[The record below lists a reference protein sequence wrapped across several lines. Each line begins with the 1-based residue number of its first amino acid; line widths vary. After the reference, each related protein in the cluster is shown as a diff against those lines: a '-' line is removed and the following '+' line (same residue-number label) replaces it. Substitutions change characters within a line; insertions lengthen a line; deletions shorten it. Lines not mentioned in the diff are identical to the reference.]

1 MSEEREEAE
10 RENKRIDMR
19 QHADKLIQGFE
30 KLNESDAK
38 RAIWELLQNAVDV
51 SEKCEVIITITDNS
65 LIFQHNGTPFTST
78 TLNSL
83 IKQVSSKTSQSNDSE
98 VGQYGTGFITTHS
111 FGKKILLSGSLKVK
125 DSYVHFENF
134 EIDRIAKDN
143 DELINKLLEQEK
155 NSLDLIDKK
164 DNVKQNPSEFTKFE
178 YLAISNLEKENI
190 EKVINEL
197 NLALPYVMSLNDKLI
212 KVTVIDK
219 NKKETIFQKNRE
231 YFENTIKITPILIN
245 SIEQR
250 IHSISDTEDKLTV
263 ILPLDLKIPNKAIS
277 FDPKLAKLFLYY
289 PLIGTENFG
298 FNFIVHSKLFAP
310 TEPRDGIHLKSNND
324 QTQEKEANNKDI
336 LDLAFDIIS
345 NFIKEQCNEIDNIHL
360 LSKINFNTD
369 IPNNPILSA
378 YFKELKEKWVNNFK
392 SSPLVE
398 TNGERICPKDTF
410 FFSEELLKDDAYF
423 DSIYTIANLFWK
435 NKIPQKHIVKEWTKY
450 ITEWEDT
457 ALKIIDITSIAEE
470 IEKSKTL
477 RFYEETKEDLKNFYR
492 YLIEYNHVEVFNKHT
507 VLPNIN
513 GDFWLQSQLKSCLDI
528 DDVLIEI
535 ADVIIPDVSKKF
547 LAKDFYLGLHLD
559 LYERK
564 DFVKDINAKIA
575 ENYKSE
581 NNFPLASETLS
592 AMIKYCSIFPD
603 TSKGI
608 RADLLSIINDFFG
621 LKQPIINI
629 RNLSDD
635 GSNWWLTALK
645 CLLRNFIYELNKK
658 DNEWIKSN
666 FNFLTKLSESGAYTY
681 SDFKDIIST
690 SKIFPNQQFDL
701 CIGTDLK
708 IDKNISEKLKDLYD
722 NIFKNNSD
730 TSKYPIRYFL
740 IHNDFKDF
748 LPHKEEKTSESLG
761 QEIESLLKIQDNTN
775 INQSPYI
782 KHILEIIKLI
792 SDNPEWKKYFPI
804 IESKKASIMLDRI
817 SDNET
822 KEDLFSIIGLEKEKI
837 SLLGNLSKK
846 ENFEKIIE
854 LGTQLLEEE
863 EFKKT
868 DFQFKHTIGTHIE
881 KLVREE
887 IKYDLKTFEVK
898 VQEQQGGQDITIIYK
913 GEIIYYIEV
922 KSRWD
927 SRNSI
932 TMSPLQM
939 QRAVENQTK
948 YSLCCVDMTDYKV
961 DKEDRYKVSDI
972 NDIFDR
978 IYILSNIGSKIE
990 PILEGILS
998 VKDIENEISISGDY
1012 KGVIPQTI
1020 VKEGSNIKSF
1030 IDMLITKISHQAQ

>member
-1 MSEEREEAE
+1 MSEAKEKAKKEAA
-10 RENKRIDMR
+10 RIDMK
-19 QHADKLIQGFE
+19 QHANKLIQGFE
-30 KLNESDAK
+30 KLDQSDAK

-51 SEKCEVIITITDNS
+51 SENCEIIISITDKS
-65 LIFQHNGTPFTST
+65 LIFQHNGKPFTTT

-83 IKQVSSKTSQSNDSE
+83 IKQVSSKTSQNNNDE

-111 FGKKILLSGSLKVK
+111 FGKKILLSGSLEKEER
-125 DSYVHFENF
+125 YVYFDNF
-134 EIDRIAKDN
+134 EIDRTAKN
-143 DELINKLLEQEK
+143 SDELIDKLIKQQEK
-155 NSLDLIDKK
+155 AFDLIDINDTKEK
-164 DNVKQNPSEFTKFE
+164 PSKFTTFE
-178 YLAISNLEKENI
+178 YLVTTNLEKENI
-190 EKVINEL
+190 GKVINEL
-197 NLALPYVMSLNDKLI
+197 NLALPYVISLNNKLI
-212 KVTVIDK
+212 KVTIIDE
-219 NKKETIFQKNRE
+219 NKKETIFQKNKE
-231 YFENTIKITPILIN
+231 YFENRIKITPILIN
-245 SIEQR
+245 SIERR
-250 IHSISDTEDKLTV
+250 IYSISDTENKITV
-263 ILPLDLKIPNKAIS
+263 ILPLEDSNKAIS

-298 FNFIVHSKLFAP
+298 FNFIVHSNQFAP
-310 TEPRDGIHLKSNND
+310 TEPRDGIHLKSKND
-324 QTQEKEANNKDI
+324 QIQEKEKSNRE
-336 LDLAFDIIS
+336 LLEVAFTLIS
-345 NFIKEQCNEIDNIHL
+345 NFIKEKANIIDNIHL
-360 LSKINFNTD
+360 LSKISFNTN
-369 IPNNPILSA
+369 IPNNSILSV
-378 YFKELKEKWVNNFK
+378 YFKELKEKWANNFK
-392 SSPLVE
+392 SHPIVG
-398 TNGERICPKDTF
+398 TNEERICPKDAF
-410 FFSEELLKDDAYF
+410 FFSEELLKDDSYF

-457 ALKIIDITSIAEE
+457 TLNFIDITSIAEE

-477 RFYEETKEDLKNFYR
+477 IFYTETKEDLKNFYR
-492 YLIEYNHVEVFNKHT
+492 YLIEYNHVEVFNKHKI
-507 VLPNIN
+507 LPNIK

-528 DDVLIEI
+528 DEVLIEI
-535 ADVIIPDVSKKF
+535 ADIIIPDVSERF
-547 LAKDFYLGLHLD
+547 LAEGFYLGLHLD

-581 NNFPLASETLS
+581 NNFLLASETLS

-666 FNFLTKLSESGAYTY
+666 FDFLTKLSESGAYTY

-690 SKIFPNQQFDL
+690 FKIFPNQQFDL
-701 CIGTDLK
+701 CTGTNLK
-708 IDKNISEKLKDLYD
+708 IDNNISEKLKDLYD
-722 NIFKNNSD
+722 EIFKNNSD
-730 TSKYPIRYFL
+730 TSKYPIRNFL

-782 KHILEIIKLI
+782 KQILEIIKLI

-817 SDNET
+817 SDSET
-822 KEDLFSIIGLEKEKI
+822 KEDLFSIIGLKPDKI
-837 SLLGNLSKK
+837 SLLGKLSKK
-846 ENFEKIIE
+846 DNFEKIIE

-863 EFKKT
+863 YKKT
-868 DFQFKHTIGTHIE
+868 DFQFKKTIGTHIE
-881 KLVREE
+881 KLVREK
-887 IKYDLKTFEVK
+887 IKDDLKTFEVK
-898 VQEQQGGQDITIIYK
+898 VLDQQGGQDITIKYNN
-913 GEIIYYIEV
+913 EIIYYIEV

-927 SRNSI
+927 SNNSV
-932 TMSPLQM
+932 TMSSTQM
-939 QRAVENQTK
+939 KQAIENQTK

-961 DKEDRYKVSDI
+961 RKPERYNVSDI
-972 NDIFDR
+972 NEIRDR
-978 IYILSNIGSKIE
+978 IYILSDIGSKIK
-990 PILEGILS
+990 PILEDLEGILS
-998 VKDIENEISISGDY
+998 VKDKENEISISGDY
-1012 KGVIPQTI
+1012 RGVIPQAI
-1020 VKEGSNIKSF
+1020 IKEGGSLDSF
-1030 IDMLITKISHQAQ
+1030 IEMLIKKLAN

>member
-1 MSEEREEAE
+1 MSEAKEKAKKEAA
-10 RENKRIDMR
+10 RIDMK
-19 QHADKLIQGFE
+19 QHANKLIQGFE
-30 KLNESDAK
+30 KLDESDAK

-51 SEKCEVIITITDNS
+51 SENCEIIISITDKS
-65 LIFQHNGTPFTST
+65 LIFKHNGRPFTST

-111 FGKKILLSGSLKVK
+111 FGKKILLSGSLKK
-125 DSYVHFENF
+125 EEGYIYFDNF
-134 EIDRIAKDN
+134 EIDRTAKDS
-143 DELINKLLEQEK
+143 DELIEKLIIQQEK
-155 NSLDLIDKK
+155 AFDLIDINDTKEE
-164 DNVKQNPSEFTKFE
+164 PSKFTTFE
-178 YLAISNLEKENI
+178 YLVATDLEKENV
-190 EKVINEL
+190 EKVIDEL

-212 KVTVIDK
+212 KVTIIDK
-219 NKKETIFQKNRE
+219 NKKETIFQKNE
-231 YFENTIKITPILIN
+231 VSFKDTTKITPILIN
-245 SIEQR
+245 NSIEKK
-250 IHSISDTEDKLTV
+250 IHSISDTENKITV
-263 ILPLDLKIPNKAIS
+263 ILPLENLNKAIS
-277 FDPKLAKLFLYY
+277 FDLKLAKLFLYY

-298 FNFIVHSKLFAP
+298 LNFVVHSKQFAP
-310 TEPRDGIHLKSNND
+310 REPRDGIHLKSNND
-324 QTQEKEANNKDI
+324 QTQEKEKSNRE
-336 LDLAFDIIS
+336 LLEVAFTLIS
-345 NFIKEQCNEIDNIHL
+345 NFIKENANIIDNIHL
-360 LSKINFNTD
+360 LSKISFNTN
-369 IPNNPILSA
+369 IPNNSLSV
-378 YFKELKEKWVNNFK
+378 YFKELKEKWANNFK
-392 SSPLVE
+392 YYPIVE
-398 TNGERICPKDTF
+398 TNEEKICPKDAF
-410 FFSEELLKDDAYF
+410 FFSEELLKNDAYF
-423 DSIYTIANLFWK
+423 NSIYTIVNLFWK

-457 ALKIIDITSIAEE
+457 TLNFIDITSIAGE

-477 RFYEETKEDLKNFYR
+477 SFYEEMKEDLKNFYR
-492 YLIEYNHVEVFNKHT
+492 YLIEYNHVEVFNKHKI
-507 VLPNIN
+507 LPNIK
-513 GDFWLQSQLKSCLDI
+513 GDFWLLSQLKSCLDI
-528 DDVLIEI
+528 DEVLIEI
-535 ADVIIPDVSKKF
+535 ADIIIPDVSKKF

-645 CLLRNFIYELNKK
+645 CLLRNFIYELNNK

-666 FNFLTKLSESGAYTY
+666 FNFLTKLSESSAYTY

-701 CIGTDLK
+701 CTGTNLK
-708 IDKNISEKLKDLYD
+708 IDNNISEKLKDLYD

-730 TSKYPIRYFL
+730 TSKYPIRKFL
-740 IHNDFKDF
+740 THNDFKDF
-748 LPHKEEKTSESLG
+748 LPHKEERTSENLG

-782 KHILEIIKLI
+782 KQILEIIKLI

-817 SDNET
+817 SDSET
-822 KEDLFSIIGLEKEKI
+822 KEDLFSIIGLKPDKI
-837 SLLGNLSKK
+837 SLLGKLSKK
-846 ENFEKIIE
+846 DNFEKIIE

-863 EFKKT
+863 EYKKT
-868 DFQFKHTIGTHIE
+868 DFLFKHTIGTHIE
-881 KLVREE
+881 KLVREK
-887 IKYDLKTFEVK
+887 IKDDLKTFEVK
-898 VQEQQGGQDITIIYK
+898 VQDQQGGQDITIKYNN
-913 GEIIYYIEV
+913 EIIYYIEV

-927 SRNSI
+927 SNNSV
-932 TMSPLQM
+932 TMSSTQM

-961 DKEDRYKVSDI
+961 GKEERYKVSNI
-972 NDIFDR
+972 NEIFDR

-998 VKDIENEISISGDY
+998 VKDIENEIFISGDY
-1012 KGVIPQTI
+1012 RGVIPQTI
-1020 VKEGSNIKSF
+1020 IKEGENLDSF
-1030 IDMLITKISHQAQ
+1030 IEMLIKKLAN

>member
-10 RENKRIDMR
+10 KENKRIDMK

-51 SEKCEVIITITDNS
+51 SEKCEVIITITDKS
-65 LIFQHNGTPFTST
+65 LIFQHNGKPFTST

-111 FGKKILLSGSLKVK
+111 FGKRILLSGSLKIK

-164 DNVKQNPSEFTKFE
+164 DNNVKQTPSEFTTFK
-178 YLAISNLEKENI
+178 YLATTNLEKENI
-190 EKVINEL
+190 EKVIDEL

-245 SIEQR
+245 GIEQK

-263 ILPLDLKIPNKAIS
+263 ILPLENPNKAIS

-310 TEPRDGIHLKSNND
+310 TEPRDGVHLKSNND

-360 LSKINFNTD
+360 LSKINFNTN
-369 IPNNPILSA
+369 IPNNSILSV

-392 SSPLVE
+392 SYPIVE
-398 TNGERICPKDTF
+398 TNEEKICPKDAF

-423 DSIYTIANLFWK
+423 NSIYTIVNLFWK

-457 ALKIIDITSIAEE
+457 TLNFIDITSIAEE

-477 RFYEETKEDLKNFYR
+477 NSYEETKEDLKNFYN
-492 YLIEYNHVEVFNKHT
+492 YLIKYNHVEVFNKHKI
-507 VLPNIN
+507 LPNIK

-528 DDVLIEI
+528 DDVLIDI
-535 ADVIIPDVSKKF
+535 ANVIIPDISKKF
-547 LAKDFYLGLHLD
+547 LAKDFKFELNLD
-559 LYERK
+559 SYERK

-592 AMIKYCSIFPD
+592 AMIKYCSIFSES
-603 TSKGI
+603 SKDSTRVKVLNLI
-608 RADLLSIINDFFG
+608 NKHFSIN
-621 LKQPIINI
+621 QPPINI
-629 RNLSDD
+629 KNLSED
-635 GSNWWLTALK
+635 SSWWLTALK
-645 CLLRNFIYELNKK
+645 CLLRIFIYELNKK
-658 DNEWIKSN
+658 DCEWIRNNIDFLSDLLLITHN
-666 FNFLTKLSESGAYTY
+666 YYEFN
-681 SDFKDIIST
+681 DIIST

-708 IDKNISEKLKDLYD
+708 IDNNISEKLKDLYD
-722 NIFKNNSD
+722 EIFKNNSD
-730 TSKYPIRYFL
+730 TSKYPIRNFL

-748 LPHKEEKTSESLG
+748 LPHKEEKTSEILG

-775 INQSPYI
+775 INQSSYI
-782 KHILEIIKLI
+782 KQILEIIKLI

-854 LGTQLLEEE
+854 LGTQLLKEEE
-863 EFKKT
+863 LKKT

-998 VKDIENEISISGDY
+998 VKDKENEISISGDY
-1012 KGVIPQTI
+1012 RGVIPQAI
-1020 VKEGSNIKSF
+1020 IKEGGSLDSF
-1030 IDMLITKISHQAQ
+1030 IEMLIKKLAN

>member
-1 MSEEREEAE
+1 MSEAKEKAKKEAA
-10 RENKRIDMR
+10 RIDMK
-19 QHADKLIQGFE
+19 QHANKLIQGFE

-51 SEKCEVIITITDNS
+51 SESCEIVISITDES
-65 LIFQHNGTPFTST
+65 LIFQHNGKPFTTT

-83 IKQVSSKTSQSNDSE
+83 IKQVSSKTSQNNDE

-111 FGKKILLSGSLKVK
+111 FGKKILLSGSLKKEK
-125 DSYVHFENF
+125 DYIYFDNF
-134 EIDRIAKDN
+134 EIDRTAKDS
-143 DELINKLLEQEK
+143 DELIEKLIIQQEK
-155 NSLDLIDKK
+155 AFDLIDINDAKEE
-164 DNVKQNPSEFTKFE
+164 PSKFTTFK
-178 YLAISNLEKENI
+178 YLATTNLEKENI
-190 EKVINEL
+190 EKVIDEL

-250 IHSISDTEDKLTV
+250 IYSISDTENKLTA
-263 ILPLDLKIPNKAIS
+263 ILPLENPNKAIS

-310 TEPRDGIHLKSNND
+310 TEPRDGVHLKSNNE
-324 QTQEKEANNKDI
+324 QTQEKEKSNRE
-336 LDLAFDIIS
+336 LLEVAFTLIS
-345 NFIKEQCNEIDNIHL
+345 KFIKENANTIDNIHL

-369 IPNNPILSA
+369 IPNTPTLST
-378 YFKELKEKWVNNFK
+378 YFKGLKEEWVNNFK
-392 SSPLVE
+392 SYPLVE
-398 TNGERICPKDTF
+398 TNGEKICPQYAF

-423 DSIYTIANLFWK
+423 NSIYTIANLFYE
-435 NKIPQKHIVKEWTKY
+435 NNIPQKHIVKEWTKY

-457 ALKIIDITSIAEE
+457 ALKIIDITSIAKE
-470 IEKSKTL
+470 IEKSETL
-477 RFYEETKEDLKNFYR
+477 SFYEETKEDLKNFYT
-492 YLIEYNHVEVFNKHT
+492 YLIKYNHTEIFNQYKI
-507 VLPNIN
+507 LPNIKN
-513 GDFWLQSQLKSCLDI
+513 DFCQQSQLKSCLDI
-528 DDVLIEI
+528 DDVLIDI
-535 ADVIIPDVSKKF
+535 ANVIIPDISKKF
-547 LAKDFYLGLHLD
+547 LAKDFKFELNLD
-559 LYERK
+559 SYERK

-592 AMIKYCSIFPD
+592 AMIKYCSIFSES
-603 TSKGI
+603 SKDSTRVKVLNLI
-608 RADLLSIINDFFG
+608 NKHFSIN
-621 LKQPIINI
+621 QPPINI
-629 RNLSDD
+629 KNFSED
-635 GSNWWLTALK
+635 SSWWLTVLK

-658 DNEWIKSN
+658 DCEWIRNNVDFLSDLLLITHN
-666 FNFLTKLSESGAYTY
+666 YYEFN
-681 SDFKDIIST
+681 DIIST

-701 CIGTDLK
+701 SIGTDLK
-708 IDKNISEKLKDLYD
+708 IGNNISEKLKDLYD

-730 TSKYPIRYFL
+730 TSKYPIRKFL
-740 IHNDFKDF
+740 IHNNFKDF
-748 LPHKEEKTSESLG
+748 LPHKEEKTSEILG

-863 EFKKT
+863 ELKKT

-961 DKEDRYKVSDI
+961 GKEDRYEVSNI
-972 NDIFDR
+972 NEILNR

-990 PILEGILS
+990 PILKGILS
-998 VKDIENEISISGDY
+998 VKDKENEISISGDY

>member
-1 MSEEREEAE
+1 MSEAKEKAKKEAT
-10 RENKRIDMR
+10 RIDMK
-19 QHADKLIQGFE
+19 QHANKLIQGFE
-30 KLNESDAK
+30 KLDESDAK

-51 SEKCEVIITITDNS
+51 SENCEIIISITDKS
-65 LIFQHNGTPFTST
+65 LIFQHNGKPFTTT

-83 IKQVSSKTSQSNDSE
+83 IKQVSSKTSQNNNDE

-111 FGKKILLSGSLKVK
+111 FGKKILLSGSLEKEER
-125 DSYVHFENF
+125 YVYFDNF
-134 EIDRIAKDN
+134 EIDRTAKN
-143 DELINKLLEQEK
+143 SDELIDKLIKQQEK
-155 NSLDLIDKK
+155 AFDLIDINDTKEK
-164 DNVKQNPSEFTKFE
+164 PSKFTTFE
-178 YLAISNLEKENI
+178 YLVTTNLEKENI
-190 EKVINEL
+190 GKVINEL
-197 NLALPYVMSLNDKLI
+197 NLALPYVISLNNKLI
-212 KVTVIDK
+212 KVTIIDE
-219 NKKETIFQKNRE
+219 NKKETIFQKNKE
-231 YFENTIKITPILIN
+231 YFENRIRITPILIN
-245 SIEQR
+245 SIER
-250 IHSISDTEDKLTV
+250 KIYSISDTENKITV
-263 ILPLDLKIPNKAIS
+263 ILPLENLNKAIS
-277 FDPKLAKLFLYY
+277 FDSKLAKLFLYY

-298 FNFIVHSKLFAP
+298 LNFVVHSKQFAP

-324 QTQEKEANNKDI
+324 QTQEKEKSNRE
-336 LDLAFDIIS
+336 LLEVAFTLIS
-345 NFIKEQCNEIDNIHL
+345 NFIKENANIIDNIHL
-360 LSKINFNTD
+360 LSKISFNTN
-369 IPNNPILSA
+369 IPNNSILSV
-378 YFKELKEKWVNNFK
+378 YFKELKEKWANNFK
-392 SSPLVE
+392 SYPIVE
-398 TNGERICPKDTF
+398 TNEEKICPKDAF

-423 DSIYTIANLFWK
+423 NSIYTIVNLFWK

-457 ALKIIDITSIAEE
+457 TLNFIDITSIAEE

-477 RFYEETKEDLKNFYR
+477 NSYEETKEDLKNFYK
-492 YLIEYNHVEVFNKHT
+492 YLIKYNYVEVFNKHKI
-507 VLPNIN
+507 LPNIK
-513 GDFWLQSQLKSCLDI
+513 GVFWLQSQLKSCLDI
-528 DDVLIEI
+528 DEVLIEI
-535 ADVIIPDVSKKF
+535 ADIIIPDVSKKF
-547 LAKDFYLGLHLD
+547 LAKDFYLGLTLD

-564 DFVKDINAKIA
+564 DFVKDVNAKIT

-635 GSNWWLTALK
+635 GSNWWSTALK

-681 SDFKDIIST
+681 SDFKKDIIST

-701 CIGTDLK
+701 SIGTDLK
-708 IDKNISEKLKDLYD
+708 IGNNISEELKDLYD

-730 TSKYPIRYFL
+730 TSKYPIRKFL
-740 IHNDFKDF
+740 IHNNFKDF

-782 KHILEIIKLI
+782 KQILEIIKLI

-837 SLLGNLSKK
+837 SLLGKLSKK
-846 ENFEKIIE
+846 DNFEKIIK
-854 LGTQLLEEE
+854 LGTELLEEE
-863 EFKKT
+863 EYKKT
-868 DFQFKHTIGTHIE
+868 DFQFKKTIGTHIE

-887 IKYDLKTFEVK
+887 IKVDLKTFEVK
-898 VQEQQGGQDITIIYK
+898 VQEEQGGQDITIKYK

-932 TMSPLQM
+932 TMSSLQM
-939 QRAVENQTK
+939 ERAVENQTK
-948 YSLCCVDMTDYKV
+948 YSLCCVDMTNYKV
-961 DKEDRYKVSDI
+961 GTEERYKVSNI
-972 NDIFDR
+972 NEIFDR
-978 IYILSNIGSKIE
+978 ISILSNIGSKIE
-990 PILEGILS
+990 PILKGILS
-998 VKDIENEISISGDY
+998 VKDKENEISISGDY
-1012 KGVIPQTI
+1012 RGVIPQAI
-1020 VKEGSNIKSF
+1020 IKEGKNLDSF
-1030 IDMLITKISHQAQ
+1030 IEMLIKKLAN

>member
-51 SEKCEVIITITDNS
+51 SEKCKVIITITDNS

-111 FGKKILLSGSLKVK
+111 FGKRILLSGSLKIK
-125 DSYVHFENF
+125 DGYVHFENF

-164 DNVKQNPSEFTKFE
+164 DNNVKQNPSEFTTFE
-178 YLAISNLEKENI
+178 YLVATDLEKENV
-190 EKVINEL
+190 EKVIDEL

-250 IHSISDTEDKLTV
+250 IYSISDTEDKLTV
-263 ILPLDLKIPNKAIS
+263 ILPLENPNKAIS

-360 LSKINFNTD
+360 LSKINFNTN
-369 IPNNPILSA
+369 IPNNSILSV

-398 TNGERICPKDTF
+398 TNGERICPQDAF

-423 DSIYTIANLFWK
+423 NSIYTIANLFWK

-457 ALKIIDITSIAEE
+457 ALKIIDITSIAEK
-470 IEKSKTL
+470 IEKSETL
-477 RFYEETKEDLKNFYR
+477 NSYEETKEDLKKIYN
-492 YLIEYNHVEVFNKHT
+492 YLIKYNHVEVFNKHKI
-507 VLPNIN
+507 LPNIKN
-513 GDFWLQSQLKSCLDI
+513 DFCLQSQLKSCLDI
-528 DDVLIEI
+528 DDVLIDI
-535 ADVIIPDVSKKF
+535 ANVIIPDISKKF
-547 LAKDFYLGLHLD
+547 LAKDFKFELNLD
-559 LYERK
+559 SYERK

-581 NNFPLASETLS
+581 NNFPLTPETLR
-592 AMIKYCSIFPD
+592 AMIKYCSIFSES
-603 TSKGI
+603 SKDSTRVKVLNLI
-608 RADLLSIINDFFG
+608 NKHFSIN
-621 LKQPIINI
+621 QPPINI
-629 RNLSDD
+629 KNLSED
-635 GSNWWLTALK
+635 SSWWLTALK
-645 CLLRNFIYELNKK
+645 CLLRIFIYELNKK
-658 DNEWIKSN
+658 DCEWIRNNIDFLSDLLLITHN
-666 FNFLTKLSESGAYTY
+666 YYEFN
-681 SDFKDIIST
+681 DIIST

-708 IDKNISEKLKDLYD
+708 IGNNISEKLKDLYD

-730 TSKYPIRYFL
+730 TSKYPIRKFL
-740 IHNDFKDF
+740 IHNNFKDF

-854 LGTQLLEEE
+854 LGTQLLKEE

>member
-1 MSEEREEAE
+1 MSEAKEKAKKEAA
-10 RENKRIDMR
+10 RIDMK
-19 QHADKLIQGFE
+19 QHANKLIQGFE
-30 KLNESDAK
+30 KLDESDAK

-51 SEKCEVIITITDNS
+51 SENCEIIISITDKS
-65 LIFQHNGTPFTST
+65 LIFQHNGKPFTTT

-83 IKQVSSKTSQSNDSE
+83 IKQVSSKASQNNDDE

-111 FGKKILLSGSLKVK
+111 FGKKILLSGSLKK
-125 DSYVHFENF
+125 EEGYIYFDNF
-134 EIDRIAKDN
+134 EIDRTAKDS
-143 DELINKLLEQEK
+143 DELIEKLIIQQEK
-155 NSLDLIDKK
+155 AFDLIDINDTKEE
-164 DNVKQNPSEFTKFE
+164 PSKFTTFE
-178 YLAISNLEKENI
+178 YLVATDLEKENV
-190 EKVINEL
+190 EKVIDEL

-212 KVTVIDK
+212 KVTIIDK
-219 NKKETIFQKNRE
+219 NKKETIFKKNKG
-231 YFENTIKITPILIN
+231 YFENTIRVTPILIN
-245 SIEQR
+245 SIEQ
-250 IHSISDTEDKLTV
+250 IIYSISDIENKIAV
-263 ILPLDLKIPNKAIS
+263 ILPLENPNKAIS

-298 FNFIVHSKLFAP
+298 FNFIVHSNQFAP
-310 TEPRDGIHLKSNND
+310 TEPRDGIHLRSNND
-324 QTQEKEANNKDI
+324 QIQEKEKSNKE
-336 LDLAFDIIS
+336 LLEVAFTLIS
-345 NFIKEQCNEIDNIHL
+345 NFIKENANIIDNIHL
-360 LSKINFNTD
+360 LSKINFNTN
-369 IPNNPILSA
+369 IPNNSILCV

-392 SSPLVE
+392 SYPLVE
-398 TNGERICPKDTF
+398 TNGERICPKDAF
-410 FFSEELLKDDAYF
+410 FFSEELLKDDTYF
-423 DSIYTIANLFWK
+423 DSIYTIVNLFYE

-450 ITEWEDT
+450 ITEWEHT

-470 IEKSKTL
+470 IEKSETL
-477 RFYEETKEDLKNFYR
+477 SFYEETKEDLKNFYK
-492 YLIEYNHVEVFNKHT
+492 YLIEYNYVEVFNKHKI
-507 VLPNIN
+507 LPNIK
-513 GDFWLQSQLKSCLDI
+513 GVFWLQSQLKSCLDI
-528 DDVLIEI
+528 DEVLIEI
-535 ADVIIPDVSKKF
+535 ADIIIPDVSKKF
-547 LAKDFYLGLHLD
+547 LAKDFYLGLTLD

-564 DFVKDINAKIA
+564 DFVKDVNAKIT

-635 GSNWWLTALK
+635 GSNWWSTALK

-681 SDFKDIIST
+681 SDFKKDIIST

-701 CIGTDLK
+701 SIGTDLK
-708 IDKNISEKLKDLYD
+708 IGNNISEELKDLYD

-730 TSKYPIRYFL
+730 TSKYPIRKFL
-740 IHNDFKDF
+740 IHNNFKDF

-782 KHILEIIKLI
+782 KQILEIIKLI

-837 SLLGNLSKK
+837 SLLGKLSKK
-846 ENFEKIIE
+846 DNFEKIIK
-854 LGTQLLEEE
+854 LGTELLEEE
-863 EFKKT
+863 EYKKT
-868 DFQFKHTIGTHIE
+868 NFQFKKTIGTHIE

-887 IKYDLKTFEVK
+887 IKVDLKTFEVK
-898 VQEQQGGQDITIIYK
+898 VQEEQGGQDITIKYK

-932 TMSPLQM
+932 TMSSLQM
-939 QRAVENQTK
+939 ERAVENQTK
-948 YSLCCVDMTDYKV
+948 YSLCCVDMTNYKV
-961 DKEDRYKVSDI
+961 GTEERYKVSNI
-972 NDIFDR
+972 NEIFDR
-978 IYILSNIGSKIE
+978 ISILSNIGSKIE
-990 PILEGILS
+990 PILKGILS
-998 VKDIENEISISGDY
+998 VKDKENEISISGDY
-1012 KGVIPQTI
+1012 RGVIPQAI
-1020 VKEGSNIKSF
+1020 IKEGKNLDSF
-1030 IDMLITKISHQAQ
+1030 IEMLIKKLAN

>member
-1 MSEEREEAE
+1 MSEAKEKAKKEAA
-10 RENKRIDMR
+10 RIDMK
-19 QHADKLIQGFE
+19 QHANKLIQGFE
-30 KLNESDAK
+30 KLDQSDAK

-51 SEKCEVIITITDNS
+51 SENCEIIISITDKS
-65 LIFQHNGTPFTST
+65 LIFQHNGKPFTTT

-83 IKQVSSKTSQSNDSE
+83 IKQVSSKTSQNNNDE

-111 FGKKILLSGSLKVK
+111 FGKKILLSGSLEKEER
-125 DSYVHFENF
+125 YVYFDNF
-134 EIDRIAKDN
+134 EIDRTAKN
-143 DELINKLLEQEK
+143 SDELIDKLIKQQEK
-155 NSLDLIDKK
+155 AFDLIDINDTKEK
-164 DNVKQNPSEFTKFE
+164 PSKFTTFE
-178 YLAISNLEKENI
+178 YLVTTNLEKENI
-190 EKVINEL
+190 GKVINEL
-197 NLALPYVMSLNDKLI
+197 NLALPYVISLNNKLI
-212 KVTVIDK
+212 KVTIIDE
-219 NKKETIFQKNRE
+219 NKKETIFQKNKE
-231 YFENTIKITPILIN
+231 YFENRIKITPILIN
-245 SIEQR
+245 SIERR
-250 IHSISDTEDKLTV
+250 IYSISDTENKITV
-263 ILPLDLKIPNKAIS
+263 ILPLEDSNKAIS

-298 FNFIVHSKLFAP
+298 FNFIVHSNQFAP
-310 TEPRDGIHLKSNND
+310 TEPRDGIHLKSKND
-324 QTQEKEANNKDI
+324 QIQEKEKSNRE
-336 LDLAFDIIS
+336 LLEVAFTLIS
-345 NFIKEQCNEIDNIHL
+345 NFIKEKANIIDNIHL
-360 LSKINFNTD
+360 LSKISFNTN
-369 IPNNPILSA
+369 IPNNSILSV
-378 YFKELKEKWVNNFK
+378 YFKELKEKWANNFK
-392 SSPLVE
+392 SHPIVG
-398 TNGERICPKDTF
+398 TNEERICPKDAF
-410 FFSEELLKDDAYF
+410 FFSEELLKDDSYF

-457 ALKIIDITSIAEE
+457 TLNFIDITSIAEE

-477 RFYEETKEDLKNFYR
+477 IFYTETKEDLKNFYR
-492 YLIEYNHVEVFNKHT
+492 YLIEYNHVEVFNKHKI
-507 VLPNIN
+507 LPNIK

-528 DDVLIEI
+528 DEVLIEI
-535 ADVIIPDVSKKF
+535 ADIIIPDVSERF
-547 LAKDFYLGLHLD
+547 LAEGFYLGLHLD

-581 NNFPLASETLS
+581 NNFLLASETLS

-666 FNFLTKLSESGAYTY
+666 FDFLTKLSESGAYTY

-690 SKIFPNQQFDL
+690 FKIFPNQQFDL
-701 CIGTDLK
+701 CTGTNLK
-708 IDKNISEKLKDLYD
+708 IDNNISEKLKDLYD
-722 NIFKNNSD
+722 EIFKNNSD
-730 TSKYPIRYFL
+730 TSKYPIRNFL

-782 KHILEIIKLI
+782 KQILEIIKLI

-817 SDNET
+817 SDSET
-822 KEDLFSIIGLEKEKI
+822 KEDLFSIIGLKPDKI
-837 SLLGNLSKK
+837 SLLGKLSKK
-846 ENFEKIIE
+846 DNFEKIIE

-863 EFKKT
+863 YKKT
-868 DFQFKHTIGTHIE
+868 DFQFKKTIGTHIE
-881 KLVREE
+881 KLVREK
-887 IKYDLKTFEVK
+887 IKDDLKTFEVK
-898 VQEQQGGQDITIIYK
+898 VLDQQGGQDITIKYNN
-913 GEIIYYIEV
+913 EIIYYIEV

-927 SRNSI
+927 SNNSV
-932 TMSPLQM
+932 TMSSTQM
-939 QRAVENQTK
+939 KQAIENQTK

-961 DKEDRYKVSDI
+961 RKPERYNVSDI
-972 NDIFDR
+972 NEIRDR
-978 IYILSNIGSKIE
+978 IYILSDIGSKIK
-990 PILEGILS
+990 PILEDLEGILS
-998 VKDIENEISISGDY
+998 VKDKENEISISEDY
-1012 KGVIPQTI
+1012 RGVIPQAI
-1020 VKEGSNIKSF
+1020 IKEGGSLDSF
-1030 IDMLITKISHQAQ
+1030 IEMLIKKLAN

>member
-1 MSEEREEAE
+1 MSEAKEKAKKEAA
-10 RENKRIDMR
+10 RIDMK
-19 QHADKLIQGFE
+19 QHANKLIQGFE
-30 KLNESDAK
+30 KLDESDAK

-51 SEKCEVIITITDNS
+51 SENCEIIISITDKS
-65 LIFQHNGTPFTST
+65 LIFKHNGRPFTST

-111 FGKKILLSGSLKVK
+111 FGKKILLSGSLKK
-125 DSYVHFENF
+125 EEGYIYFDNF
-134 EIDRIAKDN
+134 EIDRTAKDS
-143 DELINKLLEQEK
+143 DELIEKLIIQQEK
-155 NSLDLIDKK
+155 AFDLIDINDTKEE
-164 DNVKQNPSEFTKFE
+164 PSKFTTFE
-178 YLAISNLEKENI
+178 YLVATDLEKENV
-190 EKVINEL
+190 EKVIDEL

-212 KVTVIDK
+212 KVTIIDK
-219 NKKETIFQKNRE
+219 NKKETIFQKNE
-231 YFENTIKITPILIN
+231 VSFKDTTKITPILIN
-245 SIEQR
+245 NSIEKK
-250 IHSISDTEDKLTV
+250 IHSISDTENKITV
-263 ILPLDLKIPNKAIS
+263 ILPLENLNKAIS
-277 FDPKLAKLFLYY
+277 FDSKLAKLFLYY

-298 FNFIVHSKLFAP
+298 LNFVVHSKQFAP
-310 TEPRDGIHLKSNND
+310 REPRDGIHLKSNND
-324 QTQEKEANNKDI
+324 QTQEKEKSNRE
-336 LDLAFDIIS
+336 LLEVAFTLIS
-345 NFIKEQCNEIDNIHL
+345 NFIKENANIIDNIHL
-360 LSKINFNTD
+360 LSKISFNTN
-369 IPNNPILSA
+369 IPNNSLSV
-378 YFKELKEKWVNNFK
+378 YFKELKEKWANNFK
-392 SSPLVE
+392 YYPIVE
-398 TNGERICPKDTF
+398 TNEEKICPKDAF
-410 FFSEELLKDDAYF
+410 FFSEELLKNDAYF
-423 DSIYTIANLFWK
+423 NSIYTIVNLFWK

-457 ALKIIDITSIAEE
+457 TLNFIDITSIAGE

-477 RFYEETKEDLKNFYR
+477 SFYEEMKEDLKNFYR
-492 YLIEYNHVEVFNKHT
+492 YLIEYNHVEVFNKHKI
-507 VLPNIN
+507 LPNIK
-513 GDFWLQSQLKSCLDI
+513 GDFWLLSQLKSCLDI
-528 DDVLIEI
+528 DEVLIEI
-535 ADVIIPDVSKKF
+535 ADIIIPDVSKKF

-645 CLLRNFIYELNKK
+645 CLLRNFIYELNNK

-666 FNFLTKLSESGAYTY
+666 FNFLTKLSESSAYTY

-701 CIGTDLK
+701 CTGTNLK
-708 IDKNISEKLKDLYD
+708 IDNNISEKLKDLYD

-730 TSKYPIRYFL
+730 TSKYPIRKFL
-740 IHNDFKDF
+740 THNDFKDF
-748 LPHKEEKTSESLG
+748 LPHKEERTSENLG

-782 KHILEIIKLI
+782 KQILEIIKLI

-817 SDNET
+817 SDSET
-822 KEDLFSIIGLEKEKI
+822 KEDLFSIIGLKPDKI
-837 SLLGNLSKK
+837 SLLGKLSKK
-846 ENFEKIIE
+846 DNFEKIIE

-863 EFKKT
+863 EYKKT
-868 DFQFKHTIGTHIE
+868 DFLFKHTIGTHIE
-881 KLVREE
+881 KLVREK
-887 IKYDLKTFEVK
+887 IKDDLKTFEVK
-898 VQEQQGGQDITIIYK
+898 VQDQQGGQDITIKYNN
-913 GEIIYYIEV
+913 EIIYYIEV

-927 SRNSI
+927 SNNSV
-932 TMSPLQM
+932 TMSSTQM

-961 DKEDRYKVSDI
+961 GKEERYKVSNI
-972 NDIFDR
+972 NEIFDR

-998 VKDIENEISISGDY
+998 VKDIENEIFISGDY
-1012 KGVIPQTI
+1012 RGVIPQTI
-1020 VKEGSNIKSF
+1020 IKEGENLDSF
-1030 IDMLITKISHQAQ
+1030 IEMLIKKLAN

>member
-10 RENKRIDMR
+10 KENKRIDMR

-51 SEKCEVIITITDNS
+51 SEKCEVIITITEKS
-65 LIFQHNGTPFTST
+65 LIFKHNGKPFTST

-125 DSYVHFENF
+125 DGYVHFENF

-164 DNVKQNPSEFTKFE
+164 DSNVKQNPSEFTTFE
-178 YLAISNLEKENI
+178 YLVATDLEKENV
-190 EKVINEL
+190 EKVIDEL
-197 NLALPYVMSLNDKLI
+197 NLALPYVMSLSDKLI
-212 KVTVIDK
+212 KVTIIDK
-219 NKKETIFQKNRE
+219 NKKETIFQKNE
-231 YFENTIKITPILIN
+231 VSFKDTTKITPILIN
-245 SIEQR
+245 NSIEKK
-250 IHSISDTEDKLTV
+250 IHSMSDTENKITV
-263 ILPLDLKIPNKAIS
+263 ILPLENLNKAIS
-277 FDPKLAKLFLYY
+277 FDSKLAKLFLYY

-298 FNFIVHSKLFAP
+298 LNFVVHSKQFAP

-324 QTQEKEANNKDI
+324 QTQEKEKSNRE
-336 LDLAFDIIS
+336 LLEVAFTLIS
-345 NFIKEQCNEIDNIHL
+345 NFIKENANIIDNIHL
-360 LSKINFNTD
+360 LSKINFNTN
-369 IPNNPILSA
+369 IPNNPILPEF
-378 YFKELKEKWVNNFK
+378 FKELKEKWVNNFK
-392 SSPLVE
+392 SYPIVE
-398 TNGERICPKDTF
+398 TNEEKICPKDAF

-423 DSIYTIANLFWK
+423 NSIYTIANLFYD

-457 ALKIIDITSIAEE
+457 ALKIIDITSIAKE
-470 IEKSKTL
+470 IEKSETL
-477 RFYEETKEDLKNFYR
+477 SFYEETKEDLKNFYT
-492 YLIEYNHVEVFNKHT
+492 YLIKYNHTEIFNQYKI
-507 VLPNIN
+507 LPNIKN
-513 GDFWLQSQLKSCLDI
+513 DFCQQSQLKSCLDI
-528 DDVLIEI
+528 DDVLIDI
-535 ADVIIPDVSKKF
+535 ANVIIPDISKKF
-547 LAKDFYLGLHLD
+547 LAKDFKFELNLD
-559 LYERK
+559 SYERK

-581 NNFPLASETLS
+581 NNFPLASETLNV
-592 AMIKYCSIFPD
+592 MIKYCSIFQES
-603 TSKGI
+603 SKDSTRVKVLNLI
-608 RADLLSIINDFFG
+608 NKHFSIN
-621 LKQPIINI
+621 QPPINI
-629 RNLSDD
+629 KNLSDD

-658 DNEWIKSN
+658 DCEWIKINIDSLFDLLSTTHSYYE
-666 FNFLTKLSESGAYTY
+666 FN
-681 SDFKDIIST
+681 DIIST

-701 CIGTDLK
+701 CIGTNLK
-708 IDKNISEKLKDLYD
+708 IGNNISEKLKNLYD
-722 NIFKNNSD
+722 NIFKNNHN
-730 TSKYPIRYFL
+730 TSKYPIRNFL

-782 KHILEIIKLI
+782 KQILEIIKLI

-817 SDNET
+817 SDSET

-837 SLLGNLSKK
+837 SLLGKLSKND
-846 ENFEKIIE
+846 NFEKI
-854 LGTQLLEEE
+854 TQLLKEEE
-863 EFKKT
+863 HKKI

-887 IKYDLKTFEVK
+887 IKDDLKTFEVK
-898 VQEQQGGQDITIIYK
+898 VQEEQGGQDITIKYNN
-913 GEIIYYIEV
+913 EIIYYIEV

-927 SRNSI
+927 SRNSV

-939 QRAVENQTK
+939 RRAVENQTK

-961 DKEDRYKVSDI
+961 GKPERYNVSDI
-972 NDIFDR
+972 NEIRDR
-978 IYILSNIGSKIE
+978 IYILSDIGSKIK
-990 PILEGILS
+990 PILEDLEGILS

-1012 KGVIPQTI
+1012 RGVIPQTI
-1020 VKEGSNIKSF
+1020 IKEGENLDSF
-1030 IDMLITKISHQAQ
+1030 IEMLIKKLAN

>member
-1 MSEEREEAE
+1 MSEAKEKAKKEAA
-10 RENKRIDMR
+10 RIDMK
-19 QHADKLIQGFE
+19 QHANKLIQGFE
-30 KLNESDAK
+30 KLDESDAK
-38 RAIWELLQNAVDV
+38 RAIWELIQNAVDV
-51 SEKCEVIITITDNS
+51 SENCEIIISITDKS
-65 LIFQHNGTPFTST
+65 LIFQHNGKPFTTT

-83 IKQVSSKTSQSNDSE
+83 IKQVSSKASQNNDDE

-111 FGKKILLSGSLKVK
+111 FGKKILLSGSLKK
-125 DSYVHFENF
+125 EEGYIYFDNF
-134 EIDRIAKDN
+134 EIDRTAKDS
-143 DELINKLLEQEK
+143 DELIEKLIIQQEK
-155 NSLDLIDKK
+155 AFDLIDINDTKEE
-164 DNVKQNPSEFTKFE
+164 PSKFTTFK
-178 YLAISNLEKENI
+178 YLVATDLEKENV
-190 EKVINEL
+190 EKVIDEL

-212 KVTVIDK
+212 KVTIIDK
-219 NKKETIFQKNRE
+219 NKKETIFKKNKE
-231 YFENTIKITPILIN
+231 YFENTIKVTPILIN
-245 SIEQR
+245 SIEQ
-250 IHSISDTEDKLTV
+250 IIYSISDTENKIAV
-263 ILPLDLKIPNKAIS
+263 ILPLENSNKAIS

-298 FNFIVHSKLFAP
+298 LNFIIHSKLFAP

-324 QTQEKEANNKDI
+324 QIQEKEKSNRE
-336 LDLAFDIIS
+336 LLEVAFTLIS
-345 NFIKEQCNEIDNIHL
+345 NFIKENANIIDNIHL
-360 LSKINFNTD
+360 LSKISFNTN
-369 IPNNPILSA
+369 IPNNSILCV
-378 YFKELKEKWVNNFK
+378 YFKELKEKLVNNFK
-392 SSPLVE
+392 SYPLVE
-398 TNGERICPKDTF
+398 TNGERICPKDAF

-423 DSIYTIANLFWK
+423 NSIYTFVNLFYE

-470 IEKSKTL
+470 IEKSETL
-477 RFYEETKEDLKNFYR
+477 SFYEETKEDLKNFYK
-492 YLIEYNHVEVFNKHT
+492 YLIEYNYVEVFNKHKI
-507 VLPNIN
+507 LPNIK

-528 DDVLIEI
+528 DEVLIEI
-535 ADVIIPDVSKKF
+535 ADIIIPDVSKKF
-547 LAKDFYLGLHLD
+547 LAKDFCLGLHLD

-564 DFVKDINAKIA
+564 DFVKDINAKIV

-581 NNFPLASETLS
+581 NNFPLAPETLR
-592 AMIKYCSIFPD
+592 AMIKYCSILQES
-603 TSKGI
+603 SKDSTRVKVLNLI
-608 RADLLSIINDFFG
+608 NKHFSIN
-621 LKQPIINI
+621 QPPINI
-629 RNLSDD
+629 KNLSED
-635 GSNWWLTALK
+635 GSNWWLTVLK

-701 CIGTDLK
+701 CTGTNLK
-708 IDKNISEKLKDLYD
+708 IDNNISEELKDLYD

-730 TSKYPIRYFL
+730 TSKYPIRKFL

-748 LPHKEEKTSESLG
+748 LTNKEEKTSESLG

-782 KHILEIIKLI
+782 KQILEIIKLI

-837 SLLGNLSKK
+837 SLLGKLSKK
-846 ENFEKIIE
+846 DNFEKIIK

-863 EFKKT
+863 EYKKT
-868 DFQFKHTIGTHIE
+868 DFQFKKTIGTHIE

-887 IKYDLKTFEVK
+887 IKVDLKTFELK
-898 VQEQQGGQDITIIYK
+898 VQEEQGGQDITIKYK

-932 TMSPLQM
+932 TMSSLQM
-939 QRAVENQTK
+939 ERAVENQTK

-961 DKEDRYKVSDI
+961 GTEERYKVYDI
-972 NDIFDR
+972 NEIFDR
-978 IYILSNIGSKIE
+978 ISILSNIGSKIE
-990 PILEGILS
+990 PILKGILS
-998 VKDIENEISISGDY
+998 VKDKENEISISGDY
-1012 KGVIPQTI
+1012 RGVIPQAI
-1020 VKEGSNIKSF
+1020 IKEGGSLDSF
-1030 IDMLITKISHQAQ
+1030 IEMLIKKLAN

>member
-1 MSEEREEAE
+1 MSEAKEKAKKEAT
-10 RENKRIDMR
+10 RIDMK
-19 QHADKLIQGFE
+19 QHANKLIQGFE
-30 KLNESDAK
+30 KLDESDAK

-51 SEKCEVIITITDNS
+51 SENCEIIISITDKS
-65 LIFQHNGTPFTST
+65 LIFQHNGKPFTTT

-83 IKQVSSKTSQSNDSE
+83 IKQVSSKSSQNNDDE

-111 FGKKILLSGSLKVK
+111 FGKKILLSGSLKK
-125 DSYVHFENF
+125 EEGYIYFDDF
-134 EIDRIAKDN
+134 EIDRTAKDS
-143 DELINKLLEQEK
+143 DELIEKLIKQQEK
-155 NSLDLIDKK
+155 AFDLIDIN
-164 DNVKQNPSEFTKFE
+164 DTKQEPSKFTTFE
-178 YLAISNLEKENI
+178 YSVATDLEKENV
-190 EKVINEL
+190 EKVIDEL
-197 NLALPYVMSLNDKLI
+197 NLVLPYVMSLNDKLI
-212 KVTVIDK
+212 KVTIIDK
-219 NKKETIFQKNRE
+219 NKKETIFKKNKG
-231 YFENTIKITPILIN
+231 YLENTIRVTPILIN
-245 SIEQR
+245 NIEQ
-250 IHSISDTEDKLTV
+250 IIYSISDTENKIAV
-263 ILPLDLKIPNKAIS
+263 ILPLENPNKAIS

-298 FNFIVHSKLFAP
+298 FNFIVHSNQFAP
-310 TEPRDGIHLKSNND
+310 TEPRDGIHLRSNND
-324 QTQEKEANNKDI
+324 QTQEKEKSNRE
-336 LDLAFDIIS
+336 LLEVAFTLIS
-345 NFIKEQCNEIDNIHL
+345 NFIKENANIIDNIHL
-360 LSKINFNTD
+360 LSKINFNTN
-369 IPNNPILSA
+369 IPNNSILCV

-392 SSPLVE
+392 SYPLVE
-398 TNGERICPKDTF
+398 TNGERICPKDAF
-410 FFSEELLKDDAYF
+410 FFSEELLKDDTYF
-423 DSIYTIANLFWK
+423 DSIYTIVNLFWK

-457 ALKIIDITSIAEE
+457 TLNFIDITSIAEE
-470 IEKSKTL
+470 IEKSETL
-477 RFYEETKEDLKNFYR
+477 SFYEETKEDLKNFYK
-492 YLIEYNHVEVFNKHT
+492 YLIEYNYVEVFNKHKI
-507 VLPNIN
+507 LPNIK

-528 DDVLIEI
+528 DEVLIEI
-535 ADVIIPDVSKKF
+535 ADIIIPDVSKKF
-547 LAKDFYLGLHLD
+547 LAKDFKFELNLD
-559 LYERK
+559 SYERK
-564 DFVKDINAKIA
+564 DFVKDINAKIT

-581 NNFPLASETLS
+581 NNFPLAPETLS

-666 FNFLTKLSESGAYTY
+666 FNFLTKLSKSGAYAY

-690 SKIFPNQQFDL
+690 FKIFPNQQFDL
-701 CIGTDLK
+701 CTGTNLK
-708 IDKNISEKLKDLYD
+708 IDNNISEKLKDLYD
-722 NIFKNNSD
+722 EIFKDNFD
-730 TSKYPIRYFL
+730 TSKYPIRKFL
-740 IHNDFKDF
+740 IHNNFKDF

-775 INQSPYI
+775 INQSSYI
-782 KHILEIIKLI
+782 KQILEIIKLI

-837 SLLGNLSKK
+837 SLLGKLSKK
-846 ENFEKIIE
+846 DNFEKIIK
-854 LGTQLLEEE
+854 LGTELLEEE
-863 EFKKT
+863 EYKKT
-868 DFQFKHTIGTHIE
+868 DFQFKKTIGIHIE
-881 KLVREE
+881 ELVREE
-887 IKYDLKTFEVK
+887 IKVDLKTFEVK
-898 VQEQQGGQDITIIYK
+898 VQEEQGGQDITIKYK

-932 TMSPLQM
+932 TMSSLQM

-961 DKEDRYKVSDI
+961 GTEERYKVSDI
-972 NDIFDR
+972 NEIFDR

-990 PILEGILS
+990 PILKGILS
-998 VKDIENEISISGDY
+998 VKDKENEISISGDY
-1012 KGVIPQTI
+1012 RGVIPQAI
-1020 VKEGSNIKSF
+1020 IKEGKNLDSF
-1030 IDMLITKISHQAQ
+1030 IKMLIKKLAN

>member
-1 MSEEREEAE
+1 MSEAKEKAKKEAA
-10 RENKRIDMR
+10 RIDMK
-19 QHADKLIQGFE
+19 QHANKLIQGFE
-30 KLNESDAK
+30 KLDESDAK

-51 SEKCEVIITITDNS
+51 SENCEIIISITDKS
-65 LIFQHNGTPFTST
+65 LIFQHNGKPFTTT

-83 IKQVSSKTSQSNDSE
+83 IKQVSSKTSQNNDDE

-111 FGKKILLSGSLKVK
+111 FGKKILLSGSLEKEER
-125 DSYVHFENF
+125 YVYFDNF
-134 EIDRIAKDN
+134 EIDRTAKN
-143 DELINKLLEQEK
+143 SDELIDKLIKQQEK
-155 NSLDLIDKK
+155 AFDLIDINDTKEK
-164 DNVKQNPSEFTKFE
+164 PSKFTTFE
-178 YLAISNLEKENI
+178 YLVTTNLEKENI
-190 EKVINEL
+190 GKVINEL
-197 NLALPYVMSLNDKLI
+197 NLALPYVISLNNKLI
-212 KVTVIDK
+212 KVTIIDE
-219 NKKETIFQKNRE
+219 NKKETIFQKNKE
-231 YFENTIKITPILIN
+231 YFENRIRITPILIN
-245 SIEQR
+245 SIERR
-250 IHSISDTEDKLTV
+250 IYSISDTENKITV
-263 ILPLDLKIPNKAIS
+263 ILPLEDSNKAIS

-298 FNFIVHSKLFAP
+298 FNFIVHSNQFAP
-310 TEPRDGIHLKSNND
+310 TEPRDGIHLKSKND
-324 QTQEKEANNKDI
+324 QIQEKEKSNRE
-336 LDLAFDIIS
+336 LLEVAFTLIS
-345 NFIKEQCNEIDNIHL
+345 NFIKEKANIIDNIHL
-360 LSKINFNTD
+360 LSKISFNTN
-369 IPNNPILSA
+369 IPNNSILSV
-378 YFKELKEKWVNNFK
+378 YFKELKEKWANNFK
-392 SSPLVE
+392 SHPIVG
-398 TNGERICPKDTF
+398 TNEERICPKDAF
-410 FFSEELLKDDAYF
+410 FFSEELLKDDSYF

-450 ITEWEDT
+450 ISEWEDT
-457 ALKIIDITSIAEE
+457 TLNFIDITSIAEE

-477 RFYEETKEDLKNFYR
+477 IFYTETKEDLKNFYR
-492 YLIEYNHVEVFNKHT
+492 YLIEYNHVEVFNKHKI
-507 VLPNIN
+507 LPNIK

-528 DDVLIEI
+528 DEVLIEI
-535 ADVIIPDVSKKF
+535 ADIIIPDVSERF
-547 LAKDFYLGLHLD
+547 LAEGFYLGLHLD

-581 NNFPLASETLS
+581 NNFLLASETLS

-666 FNFLTKLSESGAYTY
+666 FDFLTKLSESGAYTY

-690 SKIFPNQQFDL
+690 FKIFPNQQFDL
-701 CIGTDLK
+701 CTGTNLK
-708 IDKNISEKLKDLYD
+708 IDNNISEKLKDLYD
-722 NIFKNNSD
+722 EIFKNNSD
-730 TSKYPIRYFL
+730 TSKYPIRNFL

-782 KHILEIIKLI
+782 KQILEIIKLI

-817 SDNET
+817 SDSET
-822 KEDLFSIIGLEKEKI
+822 KEDLFSIIGLKPDKI
-837 SLLGNLSKK
+837 SLLGKLSKK
-846 ENFEKIIE
+846 DNFEKIIE

-863 EFKKT
+863 EYKKT
-868 DFQFKHTIGTHIE
+868 DFQFKKTIGTHIE
-881 KLVREE
+881 KLVREK
-887 IKYDLKTFEVK
+887 IKDDLKTFEVK
-898 VQEQQGGQDITIIYK
+898 VLDQQGGQDITIKYNN
-913 GEIIYYIEV
+913 EIIYYIEV

-927 SRNSI
+927 SNNSV
-932 TMSPLQM
+932 TMSSTQM
-939 QRAVENQTK
+939 KQAIENQTK

-961 DKEDRYKVSDI
+961 RKPERYNVSDI
-972 NDIFDR
+972 NEIRDR
-978 IYILSNIGSKIE
+978 IYILSDIGSKIK
-990 PILEGILS
+990 PILEDLEGILS
-998 VKDIENEISISGDY
+998 VKDKENEISISGDY
-1012 KGVIPQTI
+1012 RGVIPQAI
-1020 VKEGSNIKSF
+1020 IKEGGSLDSF
-1030 IDMLITKISHQAQ
+1030 IEMLIKKLAN

>member
-10 RENKRIDMR
+10 KQNKCIDMR

-51 SEKCEVIITITDNS
+51 SEKCEVIITISEKS
-65 LIFQHNGTPFTST
+65 LIFQHNGKPFTST

-111 FGKKILLSGSLKVK
+111 FGKRILLSGSLKIK
-125 DSYVHFENF
+125 DGYVHFENF
-134 EIDRIAKDN
+134 KIDRIAKDN

-164 DNVKQNPSEFTKFE
+164 DNNVKQTPSEFTTFE
-178 YLAISNLEKENI
+178 YLVTTNLEKENI
-190 EKVINEL
+190 GKVINEL
-197 NLALPYVMSLNDKLI
+197 NLALPYVISLNNKLI
-212 KVTVIDK
+212 KVTIIDE
-219 NKKETIFQKNRE
+219 NKKETIFQKNKE
-231 YFENTIKITPILIN
+231 YFENRIRITPILIN
-245 SIEQR
+245 SIERR
-250 IHSISDTEDKLTV
+250 IYSISDTENKITV
-263 ILPLDLKIPNKAIS
+263 ILPLEDSNKAIS

-298 FNFIVHSKLFAP
+298 FNFIVHSNQFAP
-310 TEPRDGIHLKSNND
+310 TEPRDGIHLKSKND
-324 QTQEKEANNKDI
+324 QIQEKEKSNRE
-336 LDLAFDIIS
+336 LLEVAFTLIS
-345 NFIKEQCNEIDNIHL
+345 NFIKEKANIIDNIHL
-360 LSKINFNTD
+360 LSKISFNTN
-369 IPNNPILSA
+369 IPNNSILSV
-378 YFKELKEKWVNNFK
+378 YFKELKEKWANNFK
-392 SSPLVE
+392 SHPIVE
-398 TNGERICPKDTF
+398 TNEEKICPKEAF
-410 FFSEELLKDDAYF
+410 FFREELLKDDSYF
-423 DSIYTIANLFWK
+423 DSIYTIANLFWE
-435 NKIPQKHIVKEWTKY
+435 NRIPQKHIVKEWTKY

-457 ALKIIDITSIAEE
+457 TLNFIDITLIAEE

-477 RFYEETKEDLKNFYR
+477 NSYEETKEDLKNFYN
-492 YLIEYNHVEVFNKHT
+492 YLIKYNHVEVFNKRKI
-507 VLPNIN
+507 LPNIK

-528 DDVLIEI
+528 DEVLIEI
-535 ADVIIPDVSKKF
+535 ADIIIPDVSKKF

-621 LKQPIINI
+621 LKQPVINI

-666 FNFLTKLSESGAYTY
+666 FNFLTKLSESSAYTY
-681 SDFKDIIST
+681 FDFKDIIST

-701 CIGTDLK
+701 CTGTNLK
-708 IDKNISEKLKDLYD
+708 IDNNISEKLKDLYD
-722 NIFKNNSD
+722 EIFKNNSD
-730 TSKYPIRYFL
+730 TSKYPIRNFL

-782 KHILEIIKLI
+782 KQILEIIKLI

-817 SDNET
+817 SDSET

-837 SLLGNLSKK
+837 SLLGELSKK
-846 ENFEKIIE
+846 DNFEKIIE

-863 EFKKT
+863 EYKKT
-868 DFQFKHTIGTHIE
+868 DFQFKHTIGTRIE

-887 IKYDLKTFEVK
+887 IKDDLKTFEVK
-898 VQEQQGGQDITIIYK
+898 VQEEQGGQDITIKYK

-932 TMSPLQM
+932 TMSSLQM

-948 YSLCCVDMTDYKV
+948 YSLCCVDMTNYKV
-961 DKEDRYKVSDI
+961 GKPERYNVSDI
-972 NDIFDR
+972 NEIFDR

-990 PILEGILS
+990 PILKGILS
-998 VKDIENEISISGDY
+998 VKDKENEISISGDY
-1012 KGVIPQTI
+1012 RGVIPQAI
-1020 VKEGSNIKSF
+1020 IKEGKNLDFFIK
-1030 IDMLITKISHQAQ
+1030 MLINKLAN

>member
-10 RENKRIDMR
+10 KQNKRIDMR

-51 SEKCEVIITITDNS
+51 SEKCEVIITITEKS
-65 LIFQHNGTPFTST
+65 LIFKHNGKPFTST

-125 DSYVHFENF
+125 DGYVHFENF

-155 NSLDLIDKK
+155 NSLDLIDN
-164 DNVKQNPSEFTKFE
+164 NVKQNPSEFTTFE
-178 YLAISNLEKENI
+178 YLVATDLEKENI
-190 EKVINEL
+190 GKVINEL
-197 NLALPYVMSLNDKLI
+197 NLALPYVISLNNKLI
-212 KVTVIDK
+212 KVTIIDE
-219 NKKETIFQKNRE
+219 NKKETIFQKNKE
-231 YFENTIKITPILIN
+231 YFENRIRITPILIN
-245 SIEQR
+245 SIERR
-250 IHSISDTEDKLTV
+250 IYSISDTENKITV
-263 ILPLDLKIPNKAIS
+263 ILPLENLNKAIS
-277 FDPKLAKLFLYY
+277 FDSKLAKLFLYY

-369 IPNNPILSA
+369 IPNNPILSV
-378 YFKELKEKWVNNFK
+378 YFKELKEKWANNFK
-392 SSPLVE
+392 SYPIVE
-398 TNGERICPKDTF
+398 TNGERICPKDAF
-410 FFSEELLKDDAYF
+410 FFSEELLKDDTYF
-423 DSIYTIANLFWK
+423 DSVYAIANLFWE
-435 NKIPQKHIVKEWTKY
+435 NRIPQKHIVKEWTKY

-457 ALKIIDITSIAEE
+457 ALKIIDITSIAKE

-477 RFYEETKEDLKNFYR
+477 SFYEVTKEDLKNFYR
-492 YLIEYNHVEVFNKHT
+492 YLIEYNRVEVFNKHK

-513 GDFWLQSQLKSCLDI
+513 GDFWLQSELKSCLDI

-547 LAKDFYLGLHLD
+547 LAKDLYLD
-559 LYERK
+559 LTLDSYERK
-564 DFVKDINAKIA
+564 DFVKDVNAKIA

-592 AMIKYCSIFPD
+592 AMIKYCSIFSES
-603 TSKGI
+603 SKDSTRVKVLNLI
-608 RADLLSIINDFFG
+608 NKHFSIN
-621 LKQPIINI
+621 QPPINI
-629 RNLSDD
+629 KNLSEDN
-635 GSNWWLTALK
+635 SKWWLTALK

-658 DNEWIKSN
+658 DCEWIKIKIDSLFDLLSTTHSYYE
-666 FNFLTKLSESGAYTY
+666 FN
-681 SDFKDIIST
+681 DIIST

-701 CIGTDLK
+701 CIGTNLK
-708 IDKNISEKLKDLYD
+708 IGNNISEKLKNLYD
-722 NIFKNNSD
+722 EIFKDNSD
-730 TSKYPIRYFL
+730 TSKYPIRKFL

-748 LPHKEEKTSESLG
+748 LPRKEEKTSESLG

-775 INQSPYI
+775 INQSSYI
-782 KHILEIIKLI
+782 KQILEIIKLI

-817 SDNET
+817 SDDET

-837 SLLGNLSKK
+837 SLLGELSKK
-846 ENFEKIIE
+846 DNFEKIIE

-863 EFKKT
+863 EYKKT
-868 DFQFKHTIGTHIE
+868 DFQFKHTIGTRIE

-887 IKYDLKTFEVK
+887 IKDDLKTFEVK
-898 VQEQQGGQDITIIYK
+898 VQEEQGGQDITIKYK

-932 TMSPLQM
+932 TMSSLQM

-948 YSLCCVDMTDYKV
+948 YSLCCVDMTNYKV
-961 DKEDRYKVSDI
+961 GKPERYNVSDI
-972 NDIFDR
+972 NEIFDR

-990 PILEGILS
+990 PILKGILS
-998 VKDIENEISISGDY
+998 VKDKENEISISGDY
-1012 KGVIPQTI
+1012 RGVIPQAI
-1020 VKEGSNIKSF
+1020 IKEGGSLDSF
-1030 IDMLITKISHQAQ
+1030 IEMLIKKLAN

>member
-1 MSEEREEAE
+1 MSEAKEKAKKEAA
-10 RENKRIDMR
+10 RIDMK
-19 QHADKLIQGFE
+19 QHANKLIQGFE
-30 KLNESDAK
+30 KLDESDAK

-51 SEKCEVIITITDNS
+51 SENCEIIISITDKS
-65 LIFQHNGTPFTST
+65 LIFQHNGKPFTTT

-83 IKQVSSKTSQSNDSE
+83 IKQVSSKASQNNDDE

-111 FGKKILLSGSLKVK
+111 FGKKILLSGSLKK
-125 DSYVHFENF
+125 EEGYIYFDNF
-134 EIDRIAKDN
+134 EIDRTAKDS
-143 DELINKLLEQEK
+143 DELIEKLIIQQEK
-155 NSLDLIDKK
+155 AFDLIDINDTKEE
-164 DNVKQNPSEFTKFE
+164 PSKFTTFE
-178 YLAISNLEKENI
+178 YLVATDLEKENV
-190 EKVINEL
+190 EKVIDEL

-212 KVTVIDK
+212 KVTIIDK
-219 NKKETIFQKNRE
+219 NKKETIFKKNKG
-231 YFENTIKITPILIN
+231 YFENTIKVTPILIN
-245 SIEQR
+245 SIEK
-250 IHSISDTEDKLTV
+250 IIYSISEAESKIVV
-263 ILPLDLKIPNKAIS
+263 ILPLENPNKAIS

-298 FNFIVHSKLFAP
+298 FNFIVHSKQFAP
-310 TEPRDGIHLKSNND
+310 TEPRDGIHLRSNND
-324 QTQEKEANNKDI
+324 QTQEKEKSNRE
-336 LDLAFDIIS
+336 LLEVAFTLIS
-345 NFIKEQCNEIDNIHL
+345 NFIKENANIIDNIHL
-360 LSKINFNTD
+360 LSKINFNTN
-369 IPNNPILSA
+369 IPNNSILCV

-392 SSPLVE
+392 SYPLVE
-398 TNGERICPKDTF
+398 TNGQRICPKDAF
-410 FFSEELLKDDAYF
+410 LFSEELLKDDTYF
-423 DSIYTIANLFWK
+423 DSIYTIVNLFWK

-457 ALKIIDITSIAEE
+457 TLNFIDITSIAEE
-470 IEKSKTL
+470 IEKSETL
-477 RFYEETKEDLKNFYR
+477 SFYEETKEDLKNFYT
-492 YLIEYNHVEVFNKHT
+492 YLIKYNHTEIFNQYKI
-507 VLPNIN
+507 LPNIKN
-513 GDFWLQSQLKSCLDI
+513 DFCQQSQLKSCLDI
-528 DDVLIEI
+528 DDVLIDI
-535 ADVIIPDVSKKF
+535 ANVIIPDISKKF
-547 LAKDFYLGLHLD
+547 LAKDFKFELNLD
-559 LYERK
+559 SYERK

-635 GSNWWLTALK
+635 GSNWWLTVLK

-666 FNFLTKLSESGAYTY
+666 FDFLTKLSESGAYTY

-690 SKIFPNQQFDL
+690 FKIFPNQQFDL
-701 CIGTDLK
+701 CTGTNLK
-708 IDKNISEKLKDLYD
+708 IDNNISEKLKDLYD

-730 TSKYPIRYFL
+730 TSKYPIRKFL

-782 KHILEIIKLI
+782 KQILEIIKLI

-817 SDNET
+817 SDSET

-837 SLLGNLSKK
+837 SLLGKLSKK
-846 ENFEKIIE
+846 DNFEKIIE

-863 EFKKT
+863 EYKKT
-868 DFQFKHTIGTHIE
+868 DFLFKHTIGRHIE

-887 IKYDLKTFEVK
+887 IKDDLKIFEVK
-898 VQEQQGGQDITIIYK
+898 VQDEQGGQDITIKYNN
-913 GEIIYYIEV
+913 EIIYYIEV

-927 SRNSI
+927 NRNSV

-961 DKEDRYKVSDI
+961 GKEERYKVSNI
-972 NDIFDR
+972 NEIFDR

-1012 KGVIPQTI
+1012 RGVIPQTI
-1020 VKEGSNIKSF
+1020 IKEGENLDSF
-1030 IDMLITKISHQAQ
+1030 IEMLIKKLAN

>member
-1 MSEEREEAE
+1 MSEAKEKAKKEAA
-10 RENKRIDMR
+10 RIDMK
-19 QHADKLIQGFE
+19 QHANKLIQGFE
-30 KLNESDAK
+30 KLDESDAK

-51 SEKCEVIITITDNS
+51 SENCEIIISITDKS
-65 LIFQHNGTPFTST
+65 LIFKHNGRPFTST

-111 FGKKILLSGSLKVK
+111 FGKKILLSGSLKK
-125 DSYVHFENF
+125 EEGYIYFDNF
-134 EIDRIAKDN
+134 EIDRTAKDS
-143 DELINKLLEQEK
+143 DELIEKLIIQQEK
-155 NSLDLIDKK
+155 AFDLIDINDTKEE
-164 DNVKQNPSEFTKFE
+164 PSKFTTFE
-178 YLAISNLEKENI
+178 YLVATDLEKENV
-190 EKVINEL
+190 EKVIDEL

-212 KVTVIDK
+212 KVTIIDK
-219 NKKETIFQKNRE
+219 NKKETIFQKNE
-231 YFENTIKITPILIN
+231 VSFKDTTKITPILIN
-245 SIEQR
+245 NSIEKK
-250 IHSISDTEDKLTV
+250 IHSISDTENKITV
-263 ILPLDLKIPNKAIS
+263 ILPLENLNKAIS
-277 FDPKLAKLFLYY
+277 FDSKLAKLFLYY

-298 FNFIVHSKLFAP
+298 LNFVVHSKQFAP
-310 TEPRDGIHLKSNND
+310 REPRDGIHLKSNND
-324 QTQEKEANNKDI
+324 QTQEKEKSNRE
-336 LDLAFDIIS
+336 LLEVAFTLIS
-345 NFIKEQCNEIDNIHL
+345 NFIKENANIIDNIHL
-360 LSKINFNTD
+360 LSKISFNTN
-369 IPNNPILSA
+369 IPNNLLSV
-378 YFKELKEKWVNNFK
+378 YFKELKEKWANNFK
-392 SSPLVE
+392 YYPIVE
-398 TNGERICPKDTF
+398 TNEEKICPKDAF
-410 FFSEELLKDDAYF
+410 FFSEELLKNDAYF
-423 DSIYTIANLFWK
+423 NSIYTIVNLFWK

-457 ALKIIDITSIAEE
+457 TLNFIDITSIAGE

-477 RFYEETKEDLKNFYR
+477 SFYEEMKEDLKNFYR
-492 YLIEYNHVEVFNKHT
+492 YLIEYNHVEVFNKHKI
-507 VLPNIN
+507 LPNIK
-513 GDFWLQSQLKSCLDI
+513 GDFWLLSQLKSCLDI
-528 DDVLIEI
+528 DEVLIEI
-535 ADVIIPDVSKKF
+535 ADIIIPDVSKKF

-645 CLLRNFIYELNKK
+645 CLLRNFIYELNNK

-666 FNFLTKLSESGAYTY
+666 FNFLTKLSESSAYTY

-701 CIGTDLK
+701 CTGTNLK
-708 IDKNISEKLKDLYD
+708 IDNNISEKLKDLYD

-730 TSKYPIRYFL
+730 TSKYPIRKFL
-740 IHNDFKDF
+740 THNDFKDF
-748 LPHKEEKTSESLG
+748 LPHKEERTSENLG

-782 KHILEIIKLI
+782 KQILEIIKLI

-817 SDNET
+817 SDSET
-822 KEDLFSIIGLEKEKI
+822 KEDLFSIIGLKPDKI
-837 SLLGNLSKK
+837 SLLGKLSKK
-846 ENFEKIIE
+846 DNFEKIIE

-863 EFKKT
+863 EYKKT
-868 DFQFKHTIGTHIE
+868 DFLFKHTIGTHIE
-881 KLVREE
+881 KLVREK
-887 IKYDLKTFEVK
+887 IKDDLKTFEVK
-898 VQEQQGGQDITIIYK
+898 VQDQQGGQDITIKYNN
-913 GEIIYYIEV
+913 EIIYYIEV

-927 SRNSI
+927 SNNSV
-932 TMSPLQM
+932 TMSSTQM

-961 DKEDRYKVSDI
+961 GKEERYKVSNI
-972 NDIFDR
+972 NEIFDR

-998 VKDIENEISISGDY
+998 VKDIENEIFISGDY
-1012 KGVIPQTI
+1012 RGVIPQTI
-1020 VKEGSNIKSF
+1020 IKEGENLDSF
-1030 IDMLITKISHQAQ
+1030 IEMLIKKLAN

>member
-1 MSEEREEAE
+1 MSEAKEKAKKEAA
-10 RENKRIDMR
+10 RIDMK
-19 QHADKLIQGFE
+19 QHANKLIQGFE
-30 KLNESDAK
+30 KLDGTDAK

-51 SEKCEVIITITDNS
+51 SENCEIIISITDKS
-65 LIFQHNGTPFTST
+65 LIFQHNGKPFTTT

-83 IKQVSSKTSQSNDSE
+83 IKQVSSKASQNNDDE

-111 FGKKILLSGSLKVK
+111 FGKKILLSGSLKK
-125 DSYVHFENF
+125 EEGYIYFDNF
-134 EIDRIAKDN
+134 EIDRTAKDS
-143 DELINKLLEQEK
+143 DELIEKLIIQQEK
-155 NSLDLIDKK
+155 AFDLIDINDTKEE
-164 DNVKQNPSEFTKFE
+164 PSKFTTFE
-178 YLAISNLEKENI
+178 YLVATDLEKENV
-190 EKVINEL
+190 EKVIDEL

-212 KVTVIDK
+212 KVTIIDK
-219 NKKETIFQKNRE
+219 NKKETIFKKNKG
-231 YFENTIKITPILIN
+231 YFENTIKVTPILIN
-245 SIEQR
+245 SIEK
-250 IHSISDTEDKLTV
+250 IIYSISEAESKIVV
-263 ILPLDLKIPNKAIS
+263 ILPLENPNKAIS

-298 FNFIVHSKLFAP
+298 FNFIVHSKQFAP
-310 TEPRDGIHLKSNND
+310 TEPRDGIHLRSNND
-324 QTQEKEANNKDI
+324 QTQEKEKSNRE
-336 LDLAFDIIS
+336 LLEVAFTLIS
-345 NFIKEQCNEIDNIHL
+345 NFIKENANIIDNIHL
-360 LSKINFNTD
+360 LSKINFNTN
-369 IPNNPILSA
+369 IPNNSILCV

-392 SSPLVE
+392 SYPLVE
-398 TNGERICPKDTF
+398 TNGERICPEDAF
-410 FFSEELLKDDAYF
+410 LFSEELLKDDTYF
-423 DSIYTIANLFWK
+423 DSIYTIVNLFWK
-435 NKIPQKHIVKEWTKY
+435 NEIPQKHIVKEWTKY

-457 ALKIIDITSIAEE
+457 TLNFIDITSIAEE
-470 IEKSKTL
+470 IEKSETL
-477 RFYEETKEDLKNFYR
+477 SFYEETKEDLKNFYT
-492 YLIEYNHVEVFNKHT
+492 YLIKYNHTEIFNQYKI
-507 VLPNIN
+507 LPNIKN
-513 GDFWLQSQLKSCLDI
+513 DFCQQSQLKSCLDI
-528 DDVLIEI
+528 DDVLIDI
-535 ADVIIPDVSKKF
+535 ANVIIPDISKKF
-547 LAKDFYLGLHLD
+547 LAKDFKFELNLD
-559 LYERK
+559 SYERK

-581 NNFPLASETLS
+581 NNFLLASETLS

-666 FNFLTKLSESGAYTY
+666 FDFLTKLSESGAYTY
-681 SDFKDIIST
+681 SDFKDIISIF
-690 SKIFPNQQFDL
+690 KIFPNQQFDL
-701 CIGTDLK
+701 CTGTNLK
-708 IDKNISEKLKDLYD
+708 IDNNISEKLKDLYD
-722 NIFKNNSD
+722 EIFKNNSD
-730 TSKYPIRYFL
+730 TSKYPIRNFL

-782 KHILEIIKLI
+782 KQILEIIKLI

-817 SDNET
+817 SDSET

-837 SLLGNLSKK
+837 SLLGKLSKK
-846 ENFEKIIE
+846 DNFEKIIE

-863 EFKKT
+863 EYKKT
-868 DFQFKHTIGTHIE
+868 DFQFKKTIGTHIE

-887 IKYDLKTFEVK
+887 IKVDLKTFEVK
-898 VQEQQGGQDITIIYK
+898 VQEEQGGQDITIKYK

-927 SRNSI
+927 SKNSV
-932 TMSPLQM
+932 TMSSTQM
-939 QRAVENQTK
+939 KKAVENQTE

-961 DKEDRYKVSDI
+961 GTEERYKVSDI
-972 NDIFDR
+972 NEIRDR
-978 IYILSNIGSKIE
+978 IYILSDIGSKIE
-990 PILEGILS
+990 PILKGILS
-998 VKDIENEISISGDY
+998 VKDKENEISISEDY
-1012 KGVIPQTI
+1012 RGVIPQAI
-1020 VKEGSNIKSF
+1020 IKEGGSLDSF
-1030 IDMLITKISHQAQ
+1030 IEMLIKKLAN

>member
-1 MSEEREEAE
+1 M
-10 RENKRIDMR
+10 N
-19 QHADKLIQGFE
+19 G
-30 KLNESDAK
+30 SDAK

-51 SEKCEVIITITDNS
+51 SEKCEVIITITDKS
-65 LIFQHNGTPFTST
+65 LIFKHKGKPFTST

-125 DSYVHFENF
+125 DGYVHFENF
-134 EIDRIAKDN
+134 GIDRIAKDN

-164 DNVKQNPSEFTKFE
+164 DNNVKQNPSEFTTFE
-178 YLAISNLEKENI
+178 YLVATDLEKENV
-190 EKVINEL
+190 EKVIDEL

-212 KVTVIDK
+212 KVTIIDK
-219 NKKETIFQKNRE
+219 NKKETIFQKDE
-231 YFENTIKITPILIN
+231 VSFKDTTKITPILIN
-245 SIEQR
+245 NSIEKK
-250 IHSISDTEDKLTV
+250 IYSMSDTENKITV
-263 ILPLDLKIPNKAIS
+263 ILPLENLNKAIS
-277 FDPKLAKLFLYY
+277 FDSKLAKLFLYY

-298 FNFIVHSKLFAP
+298 LNFVVHSKQFSP

-324 QTQEKEANNKDI
+324 QTQEKEKSNRE
-336 LDLAFDIIS
+336 LLEVAFTLIS
-345 NFIKEQCNEIDNIHL
+345 NFIKENANIINNIHL

-369 IPNNPILSA
+369 ISNNPILSK
-378 YFKELKEKWVNNFK
+378 YFKELKEKCVNNFK
-392 SSPLVE
+392 SSPLVS
-398 TNGERICPKDTF
+398 TNGERICPKDAF
-410 FFSEELLKDDAYF
+410 FFSEELLKDDVYF
-423 DSIYTIANLFWK
+423 DSIYTIANLFFGD
-435 NKIPQKHIVKEWTKY
+435 KIPQKHIVKEWTKY

-457 ALKIIDITSIAEE
+457 TLNFIDITSIAEE

-477 RFYEETKEDLKNFYR
+477 NSYEETKEDLENFYK
-492 YLIEYNHVEVFNKHT
+492 YLIEYNHLEVFNKHKI
-507 VLPNIN
+507 LPNIK

-592 AMIKYCSIFPD
+592 AMIKYCSIFSES
-603 TSKGI
+603 SKDSTRVKVLNLI
-608 RADLLSIINDFFG
+608 NKHFSIN
-621 LKQPIINI
+621 QPPINI
-629 RNLSDD
+629 KNLSED
-635 GSNWWLTALK
+635 GSNWWLTVLK
-645 CLLRNFIYELNKK
+645 CLLRNFIYKLNKK

-701 CIGTDLK
+701 CTGTNLK
-708 IDKNISEKLKDLYD
+708 IDNNISEKLKDLYD
-722 NIFKNNSD
+722 EIFKNNSD
-730 TSKYPIRYFL
+730 TSKYPIRNFL

-782 KHILEIIKLI
+782 KQILEIIKLI

-837 SLLGNLSKK
+837 SLLGELSKK
-846 ENFEKIIE
+846 DNFEKIIE

-863 EFKKT
+863 EYKKT
-868 DFQFKHTIGTHIE
+868 DFQFKHTIGTRIE

-887 IKYDLKTFEVK
+887 IKDDLKTFEVK
-898 VQEQQGGQDITIIYK
+898 VQEEQGGQDITIKYK

-932 TMSPLQM
+932 TMSSLQM

-948 YSLCCVDMTDYKV
+948 YSLCCVDMTNYKV
-961 DKEDRYKVSDI
+961 GKPERYNVSDI
-972 NDIFDR
+972 NEIFDR

-990 PILEGILS
+990 PILKGILS
-998 VKDIENEISISGDY
+998 VKDKENEISISGDY
-1012 KGVIPQTI
+1012 RGVIPQAI
-1020 VKEGSNIKSF
+1020 IKEGKNLDFFIK
-1030 IDMLITKISHQAQ
+1030 MLINKLAN

>member
-10 RENKRIDMR
+10 KQNKCIDMR

-30 KLNESDAK
+30 KLNGSDAK

-51 SEKCEVIITITDNS
+51 SEKCEVIITITDKS
-65 LIFQHNGTPFTST
+65 LIFKHKGKPFTST

-125 DSYVHFENF
+125 DGYVHFENF
-134 EIDRIAKDN
+134 GIDRIAKDN

-164 DNVKQNPSEFTKFE
+164 DNNVKQNPSEFTTFE
-178 YLAISNLEKENI
+178 YLVATDLEKENV
-190 EKVINEL
+190 EKVIDEL

-212 KVTVIDK
+212 KVTIIDK
-219 NKKETIFQKNRE
+219 NKKETIFQKDE
-231 YFENTIKITPILIN
+231 VSFKDTTKITPILIN
-245 SIEQR
+245 NSIEKK
-250 IHSISDTEDKLTV
+250 IYSMSDTENKITV
-263 ILPLDLKIPNKAIS
+263 ILPLENLNKAIS
-277 FDPKLAKLFLYY
+277 FDSKLAKLFLYY

-298 FNFIVHSKLFAP
+298 LNFVVHSKQFSP

-324 QTQEKEANNKDI
+324 QTQEKEKSNRE
-336 LDLAFDIIS
+336 LLEVAFTLIS
-345 NFIKEQCNEIDNIHL
+345 NFIKENANIINNIHL

-369 IPNNPILSA
+369 ISNNPILSK
-378 YFKELKEKWVNNFK
+378 YFKELKEKCVNNFK
-392 SSPLVE
+392 SSPLVS
-398 TNGERICPKDTF
+398 TNGERICPKDAF
-410 FFSEELLKDDAYF
+410 FFSEELLKDDVYF
-423 DSIYTIANLFWK
+423 DSIYTIANLFFGD
-435 NKIPQKHIVKEWTKY
+435 KIPQKHIVKEWTKY

-457 ALKIIDITSIAEE
+457 TLNFIDITSIAEE

-477 RFYEETKEDLKNFYR
+477 NSYEETKEDLENFYK
-492 YLIEYNHVEVFNKHT
+492 YLIEYNHLEVFNKHKI
-507 VLPNIN
+507 LPNIK

-592 AMIKYCSIFPD
+592 AMIKYCSIFSES
-603 TSKGI
+603 SKDSTRVKVLNLI
-608 RADLLSIINDFFG
+608 NKHFSIN
-621 LKQPIINI
+621 QPPINI
-629 RNLSDD
+629 KNLSED
-635 GSNWWLTALK
+635 GSNWWLTVLK
-645 CLLRNFIYELNKK
+645 CLLRNFIYKLNKK

-701 CIGTDLK
+701 CTGTNLK
-708 IDKNISEKLKDLYD
+708 IDNNISEKLKDLYD
-722 NIFKNNSD
+722 EIFKNNSD
-730 TSKYPIRYFL
+730 TSKYPIRNFL

-782 KHILEIIKLI
+782 KQILEIIKLI

-837 SLLGNLSKK
+837 SLLGELSKK
-846 ENFEKIIE
+846 DNFEKIIE

-863 EFKKT
+863 EYKKT
-868 DFQFKHTIGTHIE
+868 DFQFKHTIGTRIE

-887 IKYDLKTFEVK
+887 IKDDLKTFEVK
-898 VQEQQGGQDITIIYK
+898 VQEEQGGQDITIKYK

-932 TMSPLQM
+932 TMSSLQM

-948 YSLCCVDMTDYKV
+948 YSLCCVDMTNYKV
-961 DKEDRYKVSDI
+961 GKPERYNVSDI
-972 NDIFDR
+972 NEIFDR

-990 PILEGILS
+990 PILKGILS
-998 VKDIENEISISGDY
+998 VKDKENEISISGDY
-1012 KGVIPQTI
+1012 RGVIPQAI
-1020 VKEGSNIKSF
+1020 IKEGKNLDFFIK
-1030 IDMLITKISHQAQ
+1030 MLINKLAN

>member
-1 MSEEREEAE
+1 MSEAKEKAKKEAA
-10 RENKRIDMR
+10 RIDMK
-19 QHADKLIQGFE
+19 QHANKLIQGFE
-30 KLNESDAK
+30 KLDESHAK

-51 SEKCEVIITITDNS
+51 SENCEIIISITDKS
-65 LIFQHNGTPFTST
+65 LIFQHNGKPFTTT

-83 IKQVSSKTSQSNDSE
+83 IKQVSSKTSQNNDDE

-111 FGKKILLSGSLKVK
+111 FGKKILLSGSLEKEEGYIYF
-125 DSYVHFENF
+125 DNF
-134 EIDRIAKDN
+134 EIDRTAKDS
-143 DELINKLLEQEK
+143 DELIEKLIIQQEK
-155 NSLDLIDKK
+155 AFDLIDINDTKEE
-164 DNVKQNPSEFTKFE
+164 PSKFTTFE
-178 YLAISNLEKENI
+178 YLVATDLEKENV
-190 EKVINEL
+190 EKVIDEL
-197 NLALPYVMSLNDKLI
+197 KLALPYVMSLNDKLI
-212 KVTVIDK
+212 KVTIIDK
-219 NKKETIFQKNRE
+219 NKKETIFKKNKG
-231 YFENTIKITPILIN
+231 YFENTIRVTPILIN
-245 SIEQR
+245 SIEQ
-250 IHSISDTEDKLTV
+250 IIYSISDTENKIKV
-263 ILPLDLKIPNKAIS
+263 ILPLENSNKAIS
-277 FDPKLAKLFLYY
+277 FDRKLAKLFLYY

-298 FNFIVHSKLFAP
+298 LNFIVHSNQFAP

-324 QTQEKEANNKDI
+324 QIQEKEKSNRE
-336 LDLAFDIIS
+336 LLEVAFTLIS
-345 NFIKEQCNEIDNIHL
+345 NFIKENANIIDNIHL
-360 LSKINFNTD
+360 LSKINFNTN
-369 IPNNPILSA
+369 IPNNSILCV

-392 SSPLVE
+392 SYPIVE
-398 TNGERICPKDTF
+398 TNGERICPKDAF

-423 DSIYTIANLFWK
+423 NSIYTIVNLFWK

-450 ITEWEDT
+450 ITEWKDT
-457 ALKIIDITSIAEE
+457 TLNFIYITSIAEE

-477 RFYEETKEDLKNFYR
+477 NSYEETKEDLKKIYK
-492 YLIEYNHVEVFNKHT
+492 YLIEYNYVEFFNKHKI
-507 VLPNIN
+507 LPNTK

-528 DDVLIEI
+528 DEVLIEI

-547 LAKDFYLGLHLD
+547 LAKDFYLGLTLD
-559 LYERK
+559 SYERK
-564 DFVKDINAKIA
+564 DFVKDVNAKIA
-575 ENYKSE
+575 ENYKSQ
-581 NNFPLASETLS
+581 NKFLLASETLS

-621 LKQPIINI
+621 LKEPIINI

-701 CIGTDLK
+701 CTGTNLK
-708 IDKNISEKLKDLYD
+708 IDNNISEELKDFYD

-730 TSKYPIRYFL
+730 TSKYPIRKFL

-761 QEIESLLKIQDNTN
+761 QEIESLLKIQDNTK

-782 KHILEIIKLI
+782 KQILEIIKLI

-804 IESKKASIMLDRI
+804 IESKKASIMLDHI
-817 SDNET
+817 SDSET

-837 SLLGNLSKK
+837 SLLGKLSKK
-846 ENFEKIIE
+846 DNFEKIIK

-863 EFKKT
+863 EYKKT
-868 DFQFKHTIGTHIE
+868 DFQFKKTIGTHIE

-887 IKYDLKTFEVK
+887 IKVDLKTFEVK
-898 VQEQQGGQDITIIYK
+898 VQEEQGGQDITIKYK

-932 TMSPLQM
+932 TMSSLQM

-961 DKEDRYKVSDI
+961 GKPERYNVSDTNEI
-972 NDIFDR
+972 RDR
-978 IYILSNIGSKIE
+978 IYILSDIGSKIE
-990 PILEGILS
+990 PILKGILS
-998 VKDIENEISISGDY
+998 VEDKENEISISGDY
-1012 KGVIPQTI
+1012 RGVIPQTI
-1020 VKEGSNIKSF
+1020 IKKGENLDSF
-1030 IDMLITKISHQAQ
+1030 IEMLIKKLAN

>member
-1 MSEEREEAE
+1 MSEAKEKAKKEAA
-10 RENKRIDMR
+10 RIDMK
-19 QHADKLIQGFE
+19 QHANKLIQGFE
-30 KLNESDAK
+30 KLDESDAK

-51 SEKCEVIITITDNS
+51 SENCEIIISITDKS
-65 LIFQHNGTPFTST
+65 LIFQHNGKPFTTT

-83 IKQVSSKTSQSNDSE
+83 IKQVSSKASQNNDDE

-111 FGKKILLSGSLKVK
+111 FGKKILLSGSLKK
-125 DSYVHFENF
+125 EEGYVYFDNF
-134 EIDRIAKDN
+134 EIDRTAKDS
-143 DELINKLLEQEK
+143 DELIEKLIIQQEK
-155 NSLDLIDKK
+155 AFDLIDINDTKEE
-164 DNVKQNPSEFTKFE
+164 PSKFTTFE
-178 YLAISNLEKENI
+178 YLVATDLEKENV
-190 EKVINEL
+190 EKVIDEL

-212 KVTVIDK
+212 KVTIIDK
-219 NKKETIFQKNRE
+219 NKKETIFKKNKG
-231 YFENTIKITPILIN
+231 YFENTIKVTPILIN
-245 SIEQR
+245 SIEK
-250 IHSISDTEDKLTV
+250 IIYSISDAESKIVV
-263 ILPLDLKIPNKAIS
+263 ILPLENPNKAIS

-298 FNFIVHSKLFAP
+298 FNFIIHSNQFAP
-310 TEPRDGIHLKSNND
+310 TEPRDGIHLRSNND
-324 QTQEKEANNKDI
+324 QIQEKEKSNRE
-336 LDLAFDIIS
+336 LLEVAFTLIS
-345 NFIKEQCNEIDNIHL
+345 NFIKENANIIDNIHL
-360 LSKINFNTD
+360 LSKINFNTN
-369 IPNNPILSA
+369 IPNNSILSV

-392 SSPLVE
+392 SYPLVE
-398 TNGERICPKDTF
+398 TNGERICPKDAF
-410 FFSEELLKDDAYF
+410 FFGEELLKDDTYF
-423 DSIYTIANLFWK
+423 NSIYTIANLFYD

-457 ALKIIDITSIAEE
+457 ALKIIDITSIAKE
-470 IEKSKTL
+470 IEKSEIL
-477 RFYEETKEDLKNFYR
+477 SFYEETKEDLKNFYT
-492 YLIEYNHVEVFNKHT
+492 YLIKYNHTEIFNQYKI
-507 VLPNIN
+507 LPNIKN
-513 GDFWLQSQLKSCLDI
+513 DFCQQSQLKSCLDI
-528 DDVLIEI
+528 DDVLIDI
-535 ADVIIPDVSKKF
+535 ANVIIPDISKKF
-547 LAKDFYLGLHLD
+547 LAKDFKFELNLD
-559 LYERK
+559 SYERK

-658 DNEWIKSN
+658 NNEWIKSN

-690 SKIFPNQQFDL
+690 FKIFPNQQFDL
-701 CIGTDLK
+701 CTGTNLK
-708 IDKNISEKLKDLYD
+708 IDNNISEKLKDLYD
-722 NIFKNNSD
+722 EIFKDNSD
-730 TSKYPIRYFL
+730 TSKYPIRIFL

-782 KHILEIIKLI
+782 KQILEIIKLI

-817 SDNET
+817 SDSET
-822 KEDLFSIIGLEKEKI
+822 KEDLFSIIGLKPDKI
-837 SLLGNLSKK
+837 SLLGKLSKK
-846 ENFEKIIE
+846 DNFEKIIK
-854 LGTQLLEEE
+854 LGTELLEEE
-863 EFKKT
+863 EYKKT
-868 DFQFKHTIGTHIE
+868 DFQFKKTIGIHIE
-881 KLVREE
+881 ELVREE
-887 IKYDLKTFEVK
+887 IKVDLKTFEVK
-898 VQEQQGGQDITIIYK
+898 VQEEQGGQDITIKYK

-927 SRNSI
+927 SKNSV
-932 TMSPLQM
+932 TMSSTQM
-939 QRAVENQTK
+939 KKAVENQTE

-961 DKEDRYKVSDI
+961 GTEERYKVSDI
-972 NDIFDR
+972 NEIRDR
-978 IYILSNIGSKIE
+978 IYILSDIGSKIE
-990 PILEGILS
+990 PILKGILS
-998 VKDIENEISISGDY
+998 VKDKENEISISEDY
-1012 KGVIPQTI
+1012 RGVIPQAI
-1020 VKEGSNIKSF
+1020 IKEGGSLDSF
-1030 IDMLITKISHQAQ
+1030 IEMLIKKLTN

>member
-1 MSEEREEAE
+1 MSEAKEKAKKEAA
-10 RENKRIDMR
+10 RIDMK
-19 QHADKLIQGFE
+19 QHANKLIQGFE
-30 KLNESDAK
+30 KLDESDAK

-51 SEKCEVIITITDNS
+51 SENCEIIISITDKS
-65 LIFQHNGTPFTST
+65 LIFQHNGKPFTTT

-83 IKQVSSKTSQSNDSE
+83 IKQVSSKASQNNDDE

-111 FGKKILLSGSLKVK
+111 FGKKILLSGSLKK
-125 DSYVHFENF
+125 EEGYIYFDNF
-134 EIDRIAKDN
+134 EIDRTAKDS
-143 DELINKLLEQEK
+143 DELIEKLIIQQEK
-155 NSLDLIDKK
+155 AFDLIDINDTKEE
-164 DNVKQNPSEFTKFE
+164 PSKFTTFE
-178 YLAISNLEKENI
+178 YLVATDLEKENV
-190 EKVINEL
+190 EKVIDEL

-212 KVTVIDK
+212 KVTIIDK
-219 NKKETIFQKNRE
+219 NKKETIFKKNKG
-231 YFENTIKITPILIN
+231 YFENTIKVTPILIN
-245 SIEQR
+245 SIEK
-250 IHSISDTEDKLTV
+250 IIYSISEAESKIVV
-263 ILPLDLKIPNKAIS
+263 ILPLENPNKAIS

-298 FNFIVHSKLFAP
+298 FNFIVHSKQFAP
-310 TEPRDGIHLKSNND
+310 TEPRDGIHLRSNND
-324 QTQEKEANNKDI
+324 QTQEKEKSNRE
-336 LDLAFDIIS
+336 LLEVAFTLIS
-345 NFIKEQCNEIDNIHL
+345 NFIKENANIIDNIHL
-360 LSKINFNTD
+360 LSKINFNTN
-369 IPNNPILSA
+369 IPNNSILCV

-392 SSPLVE
+392 SYPLVE
-398 TNGERICPKDTF
+398 TNGQRICPKDAF
-410 FFSEELLKDDAYF
+410 LFSEELLKDDTYF
-423 DSIYTIANLFWK
+423 DSIYTIVNLFWK

-457 ALKIIDITSIAEE
+457 TLNFIDITSIAEE
-470 IEKSKTL
+470 IEKSETL
-477 RFYEETKEDLKNFYR
+477 SFYEETKEDLKNFYT
-492 YLIEYNHVEVFNKHT
+492 YLIKYNHTEIFNQYKI
-507 VLPNIN
+507 LPNIKN
-513 GDFWLQSQLKSCLDI
+513 DFCQQSQLKSCLDI
-528 DDVLIEI
+528 DDVLIDI
-535 ADVIIPDVSKKF
+535 ANVIIPDISKKF
-547 LAKDFYLGLHLD
+547 LAKDFKFELNLD
-559 LYERK
+559 SYERK

-635 GSNWWLTALK
+635 GSNWWLTVLK

-666 FNFLTKLSESGAYTY
+666 FNFLTKLSKSGAYAY

-690 SKIFPNQQFDL
+690 FKIFPNQQFDL
-701 CIGTDLK
+701 CTGTNLK
-708 IDKNISEKLKDLYD
+708 IDNNISEKLKDLYD
-722 NIFKNNSD
+722 EIFKNNSD
-730 TSKYPIRYFL
+730 TSKYPIRNFL

-782 KHILEIIKLI
+782 KQILEIIKLI

-817 SDNET
+817 SDSET
-822 KEDLFSIIGLEKEKI
+822 KEDLFSIIGLKPDKI
-837 SLLGNLSKK
+837 SLLGKLSKK
-846 ENFEKIIE
+846 DNFEKIIK
-854 LGTQLLEEE
+854 LGTELLEEE
-863 EFKKT
+863 EYKKT
-868 DFQFKHTIGTHIE
+868 DFQFKKTIGIHIE
-881 KLVREE
+881 ELVREE
-887 IKYDLKTFEVK
+887 IKVDLKTFEVK
-898 VQEQQGGQDITIIYK
+898 VQEEQGGQDITIKYK

-932 TMSPLQM
+932 TMSSLQM
-939 QRAVENQTK
+939 ERAVENQTK

-961 DKEDRYKVSDI
+961 GTEERYKVSDI
-972 NDIFDR
+972 NEIRDR
-978 IYILSNIGSKIE
+978 IYILSDIGSKIE
-990 PILEGILS
+990 PILKGILS
-998 VKDIENEISISGDY
+998 VKDKENEISISEDY
-1012 KGVIPQTI
+1012 RGVIPQAI
-1020 VKEGSNIKSF
+1020 IKEGGSLDSF
-1030 IDMLITKISHQAQ
+1030 IEMLIKKLAN

>member
-1 MSEEREEAE
+1 MSEAKEKAKKEAA
-10 RENKRIDMR
+10 RIDMK
-19 QHADKLIQGFE
+19 QHANKLIQGFE
-30 KLNESDAK
+30 KLDESDAK

-51 SEKCEVIITITDNS
+51 SENCEIIISITDKS
-65 LIFQHNGTPFTST
+65 LIFQHNGKPFTTT

-83 IKQVSSKTSQSNDSE
+83 IKQVSSKTSQNNDDE

-111 FGKKILLSGSLKVK
+111 FGKKILLSGSLEKEER
-125 DSYVHFENF
+125 YVYFDNF
-134 EIDRIAKDN
+134 EIDRTAKN
-143 DELINKLLEQEK
+143 SDELIDKLIKQQEK
-155 NSLDLIDKK
+155 AFDLIDINDTKEK
-164 DNVKQNPSEFTKFE
+164 PSKFTTFE
-178 YLAISNLEKENI
+178 YLVTTNLEKENI
-190 EKVINEL
+190 GKVINEL
-197 NLALPYVMSLNDKLI
+197 NLALPYVISLNNKLI
-212 KVTVIDK
+212 KVTIIDE
-219 NKKETIFQKNRE
+219 NKKETIFQKNKE
-231 YFENTIKITPILIN
+231 YFENRIRITPILIN
-245 SIEQR
+245 SIERR
-250 IHSISDTEDKLTV
+250 IYSISDTENKITV
-263 ILPLDLKIPNKAIS
+263 ILPLEDSNKAIS

-298 FNFIVHSKLFAP
+298 FNFIVHSNQFAP
-310 TEPRDGIHLKSNND
+310 TEPRDGIHLKSKND
-324 QTQEKEANNKDI
+324 QIQEKEKSNRE
-336 LDLAFDIIS
+336 LLEVAFTLIS
-345 NFIKEQCNEIDNIHL
+345 NFIKEKANIIDNIHL
-360 LSKINFNTD
+360 LSKISFNTN
-369 IPNNPILSA
+369 IPNNSILSV
-378 YFKELKEKWVNNFK
+378 YFKELKEKWANNFK
-392 SSPLVE
+392 SHPIVG
-398 TNGERICPKDTF
+398 TNEERICPKDAF
-410 FFSEELLKDDAYF
+410 FFSEELLKDDSYF

-450 ITEWEDT
+450 ISEWEDT
-457 ALKIIDITSIAEE
+457 TLNFIDITSIAEE

-477 RFYEETKEDLKNFYR
+477 IFYTETKEDLKNFYR
-492 YLIEYNHVEVFNKHT
+492 YLIEYNHVEVFNKHKI
-507 VLPNIN
+507 LPNIK

-528 DDVLIEI
+528 DEVLIEI
-535 ADVIIPDVSKKF
+535 ADIIIPDVSERF
-547 LAKDFYLGLHLD
+547 LAEGFYLGLHLD

-581 NNFPLASETLS
+581 NNFLLASETLS

-658 DNEWIKSN
+658 DNEWIKSK
-666 FNFLTKLSESGAYTY
+666 FNFLTKLSESSAYTY
-681 SDFKDIIST
+681 SDFKDIISI

-701 CIGTDLK
+701 CTGTNLK
-708 IDKNISEKLKDLYD
+708 IDNNISEKLKDLYD

-730 TSKYPIRYFL
+730 TSKYPIRKFL

-782 KHILEIIKLI
+782 KQILEIIKLI

-817 SDNET
+817 SDSET
-822 KEDLFSIIGLEKEKI
+822 KEDLFSIIGLKPDKI
-837 SLLGNLSKK
+837 SLLGKLSKK
-846 ENFEKIIE
+846 DNFEKIIE

-863 EFKKT
+863 EYKKT
-868 DFQFKHTIGTHIE
+868 DFLFKHTIGRHIE

-887 IKYDLKTFEVK
+887 IKDDLKIFEVK
-898 VQEQQGGQDITIIYK
+898 VQDEQGGQDITIKYNN
-913 GEIIYYIEV
+913 EIIYYIEV

-927 SRNSI
+927 NRNSV

-961 DKEDRYKVSDI
+961 GEEERYKVSNI
-972 NDIFDR
+972 NEIFDR

-1012 KGVIPQTI
+1012 RGVIPQTI
-1020 VKEGSNIKSF
+1020 IKEGEKLDSF
-1030 IDMLITKISHQAQ
+1030 IEMLIKKLAN

>member
-10 RENKRIDMR
+10 KQNKCIDMR

-30 KLNESDAK
+30 KLNGSDAK

-51 SEKCEVIITITDNS
+51 SEKCEVIITITDKS
-65 LIFQHNGTPFTST
+65 LIFKHKGKPFTST
-78 TLNSL
+78 TSNSL

-125 DSYVHFENF
+125 DGYVHFENF
-134 EIDRIAKDN
+134 GIDRIAKDN

-164 DNVKQNPSEFTKFE
+164 DNNVKQNPSEFTTFE
-178 YLAISNLEKENI
+178 YLVATDLEKENV
-190 EKVINEL
+190 EKVIDEL

-212 KVTVIDK
+212 KVTIIDK
-219 NKKETIFQKNRE
+219 NKKETIFQKDE
-231 YFENTIKITPILIN
+231 VSFKDTTKITPILIN
-245 SIEQR
+245 NSIEKK
-250 IHSISDTEDKLTV
+250 IYSMSDTENKITV
-263 ILPLDLKIPNKAIS
+263 ILPLENLNKAIS
-277 FDPKLAKLFLYY
+277 FDSKLAKLFLYY

-298 FNFIVHSKLFAP
+298 LNFVVHSKQFSP

-324 QTQEKEANNKDI
+324 QTQEKEKSNRE
-336 LDLAFDIIS
+336 LLEVAFTLIS
-345 NFIKEQCNEIDNIHL
+345 NFIKENANIINNIHL

-369 IPNNPILSA
+369 ISNNPILSK
-378 YFKELKEKWVNNFK
+378 YFKELKEKCVNNFK
-392 SSPLVE
+392 SSPLVS
-398 TNGERICPKDTF
+398 TNGERICPKDAF
-410 FFSEELLKDDAYF
+410 FFSEELLKDDVYF
-423 DSIYTIANLFWK
+423 DSIYTIANLFFGD
-435 NKIPQKHIVKEWTKY
+435 KIPQKHIVKEWTKY

-457 ALKIIDITSIAEE
+457 TLNFIDITSIAEE

-477 RFYEETKEDLKNFYR
+477 NSYEETKEDLENFYK
-492 YLIEYNHVEVFNKHT
+492 YLIEYNHLEVFNKHKI
-507 VLPNIN
+507 LPNIK

-635 GSNWWLTALK
+635 GSNWWLTVLK
-645 CLLRNFIYELNKK
+645 CLLRNFIYKLNKK

-701 CIGTDLK
+701 CTGTNLK
-708 IDKNISEKLKDLYD
+708 IDNNISEKLKDLYD
-722 NIFKNNSD
+722 EIFKNNSD
-730 TSKYPIRYFL
+730 TPKYPIRNFL

-782 KHILEIIKLI
+782 KQILEIIKLI

-817 SDNET
+817 SDSET
-822 KEDLFSIIGLEKEKI
+822 KEDLFSIIGLKPDKI
-837 SLLGNLSKK
+837 SLLGKLSKK
-846 ENFEKIIE
+846 DNFEKIIE

-863 EFKKT
+863 EYKKNDFLFKK
-868 DFQFKHTIGTHIE
+868 TIGTHIE

-887 IKYDLKTFEVK
+887 IKVDLKTFEVK
-898 VQEQQGGQDITIIYK
+898 VQEEQGGQDITIKYK

-932 TMSPLQM
+932 TMSSLQM

-948 YSLCCVDMTDYKV
+948 YSLCCVDMTNYKV
-961 DKEDRYKVSDI
+961 GKPERYNVSDI
-972 NDIFDR
+972 NEIFDR

-990 PILEGILS
+990 PILKGILS
-998 VKDIENEISISGDY
+998 VKDKENEISISGDY
-1012 KGVIPQTI
+1012 RGVIPQAI
-1020 VKEGSNIKSF
+1020 IKEGKNLDFFIK
-1030 IDMLITKISHQAQ
+1030 MLINKLAN

>member
-10 RENKRIDMR
+10 KQNKCIDMR

-30 KLNESDAK
+30 KLNGSDAK

-51 SEKCEVIITITDNS
+51 SEKCEVIITITDKS
-65 LIFQHNGTPFTST
+65 LIFKHKGKPFTST

-125 DSYVHFENF
+125 DGYVHFENF
-134 EIDRIAKDN
+134 GIDRIAKDN

-164 DNVKQNPSEFTKFE
+164 DNNVKQNPSEFTTFE
-178 YLAISNLEKENI
+178 YLVATDLEKENV
-190 EKVINEL
+190 EKVIDEL

-212 KVTVIDK
+212 KVTIIDK
-219 NKKETIFQKNRE
+219 NKKETIFQKDE
-231 YFENTIKITPILIN
+231 VSFKDTTKITPILIN
-245 SIEQR
+245 NSIEKK
-250 IHSISDTEDKLTV
+250 IYSMSDTENKITV
-263 ILPLDLKIPNKAIS
+263 ILPLENLNKAIS
-277 FDPKLAKLFLYY
+277 FDSKLAKLFLYY

-298 FNFIVHSKLFAP
+298 LNFVVHSKQFSP

-324 QTQEKEANNKDI
+324 QTQEKEKSNRE
-336 LDLAFDIIS
+336 LLEVAFTLIS
-345 NFIKEQCNEIDNIHL
+345 NFIKENANIINNIHL

-369 IPNNPILSA
+369 ISNNPILSK
-378 YFKELKEKWVNNFK
+378 YFKELKEKCVNNFK
-392 SSPLVE
+392 SSPLVS
-398 TNGERICPKDTF
+398 TNGERICPKDAF
-410 FFSEELLKDDAYF
+410 FFSEELLKDDVYF
-423 DSIYTIANLFWK
+423 DSIYTIANLFFGD
-435 NKIPQKHIVKEWTKY
+435 KIPQKHIVKEWTKY

-457 ALKIIDITSIAEE
+457 TLNFIDITSIAEE

-477 RFYEETKEDLKNFYR
+477 NSYEETKEDLENFYK
-492 YLIEYNHVEVFNKHT
+492 YLIEYNHLEVFNKHKI
-507 VLPNIN
+507 LPNIK

-592 AMIKYCSIFPD
+592 AMIKYCSIFSES
-603 TSKGI
+603 SKDSTRVKVLNLI
-608 RADLLSIINDFFG
+608 NKHFSIN
-621 LKQPIINI
+621 QPPINI
-629 RNLSDD
+629 KNLSED
-635 GSNWWLTALK
+635 GSNWWLTVLK
-645 CLLRNFIYELNKK
+645 CLLRNFIYKLNKK

-701 CIGTDLK
+701 CTGTNLK
-708 IDKNISEKLKDLYD
+708 IDNNISEKLKDLYD
-722 NIFKNNSD
+722 EIFKNNSD
-730 TSKYPIRYFL
+730 TSKYPIRNFL

-782 KHILEIIKLI
+782 KQILEIIKLI

-817 SDNET
+817 SDSET

-837 SLLGNLSKK
+837 SLLGELSKK
-846 ENFEKIIE
+846 DNFEKIIE

-863 EFKKT
+863 EYKKT
-868 DFQFKHTIGTHIE
+868 DFQFKHTIGTRIE

-887 IKYDLKTFEVK
+887 IKDDLKTFEVK
-898 VQEQQGGQDITIIYK
+898 VQEEQGGQDITIKYK

-932 TMSPLQM
+932 TMSSLQM

-948 YSLCCVDMTDYKV
+948 YSLCCVDMTNYKV
-961 DKEDRYKVSDI
+961 GKPERYNVSDI
-972 NDIFDR
+972 NEIFDR

-990 PILEGILS
+990 PILKGILS
-998 VKDIENEISISGDY
+998 VKDKENEISISGDY
-1012 KGVIPQTI
+1012 RGVIPQAI
-1020 VKEGSNIKSF
+1020 IKEGKNLDFFIK
-1030 IDMLITKISHQAQ
+1030 MLINKLAN

>member
-1 MSEEREEAE
+1 MSEAKEKAKKEAA
-10 RENKRIDMR
+10 RIDMK
-19 QHADKLIQGFE
+19 QHANKLIQGFE
-30 KLNESDAK
+30 KLDESDAK

-51 SEKCEVIITITDNS
+51 SENCEIIISITDKS
-65 LIFQHNGTPFTST
+65 LIFQHNGKPFTTT

-83 IKQVSSKTSQSNDSE
+83 IKQVSSKASQNNNDE

-111 FGKKILLSGSLKVK
+111 FGKKILLSGSLKK
-125 DSYVHFENF
+125 EEGYIYFDNF
-134 EIDRIAKDN
+134 EIDRTAKDS
-143 DELINKLLEQEK
+143 DELIEKLIIQQEK
-155 NSLDLIDKK
+155 AFDLIDINDTKEE
-164 DNVKQNPSEFTKFE
+164 PSKFTTFE
-178 YLAISNLEKENI
+178 YLVATDLEKENV
-190 EKVINEL
+190 EKVIDEL

-212 KVTVIDK
+212 KVTIIDK
-219 NKKETIFQKNRE
+219 NKKETIFKKNKG
-231 YFENTIKITPILIN
+231 YFENTIRVTPILIN
-245 SIEQR
+245 SIKQ
-250 IHSISDTEDKLTV
+250 IIYSISDAESKITV
-263 ILPLDLKIPNKAIS
+263 ILPLENSNKAIS

-298 FNFIVHSKLFAP
+298 LNFIVHSNQFAP
-310 TEPRDGIHLKSNND
+310 TEPRDGIHLRSNND
-324 QTQEKEANNKDI
+324 QTQEKEKSNRE
-336 LDLAFDIIS
+336 LLEVAFTLIS
-345 NFIKEQCNEIDNIHL
+345 NFIKENANIIDNIHL
-360 LSKINFNTD
+360 LSKINFNTN
-369 IPNNPILSA
+369 IPNNSILCV

-392 SSPLVE
+392 SYPLVE
-398 TNGERICPKDTF
+398 TNGERICPKDAF
-410 FFSEELLKDDAYF
+410 LFSEELLKDDTYF
-423 DSIYTIANLFWK
+423 DSIYTIVNLFWK

-457 ALKIIDITSIAEE
+457 TLNFIDITSIAEE
-470 IEKSKTL
+470 IEKSETL
-477 RFYEETKEDLKNFYR
+477 SFYEETKEDLKNFYT
-492 YLIEYNHVEVFNKHT
+492 YLIKYNHTEIFNQYKI
-507 VLPNIN
+507 LPNIKN
-513 GDFWLQSQLKSCLDI
+513 DFCQQSQLKSCLDI
-528 DDVLIEI
+528 DDVLIDI
-535 ADVIIPDVSKKF
+535 ANVIIPDISKKF
-547 LAKDFYLGLHLD
+547 LAKDFKFELNLD
-559 LYERK
+559 SYERK

-581 NNFPLASETLS
+581 NNFLLASETLS

-645 CLLRNFIYELNKK
+645 CLLRNFIYELNKR

-666 FNFLTKLSESGAYTY
+666 FDFLTKLSESGAYTY

-690 SKIFPNQQFDL
+690 FKIFPNQQFDL
-701 CIGTDLK
+701 CTGTNLK
-708 IDKNISEKLKDLYD
+708 IDNNISEKLKDLYD
-722 NIFKNNSD
+722 EIFKNNSD
-730 TSKYPIRYFL
+730 TSKYPIRNFL

-782 KHILEIIKLI
+782 KQILEIIKLI

-817 SDNET
+817 SDSET

-837 SLLGNLSKK
+837 SLLGKLSKK
-846 ENFEKIIE
+846 DNFEKIIK
-854 LGTQLLEEE
+854 LGTELLEEE
-863 EFKKT
+863 EYKKT
-868 DFQFKHTIGTHIE
+868 DFQFKKTIGTHIE

-887 IKYDLKTFEVK
+887 IKVDLKTFEVK
-898 VQEQQGGQDITIIYK
+898 VQEEQGGQDITIKYK

-927 SRNSI
+927 SKNSV
-932 TMSPLQM
+932 TMSSTQM
-939 QRAVENQTK
+939 KKAVENQTE

-961 DKEDRYKVSDI
+961 GTEERYKVSDI
-972 NDIFDR
+972 NEIRDR
-978 IYILSNIGSKIE
+978 IYILSDIGSKIE
-990 PILEGILS
+990 PILKGILS
-998 VKDIENEISISGDY
+998 VKDKENEISISEDY
-1012 KGVIPQTI
+1012 RGVIPQAI
-1020 VKEGSNIKSF
+1020 IKEGGSLDSF
-1030 IDMLITKISHQAQ
+1030 IEMLIKKLAN

>member
-10 RENKRIDMR
+10 KENKRIDMR

-30 KLNESDAK
+30 KLNGSDAK

-51 SEKCEVIITITDNS
+51 SEKCEVIITITDKS
-65 LIFQHNGTPFTST
+65 LIFKHKGKPFTST

-125 DSYVHFENF
+125 DGYVHFENF
-134 EIDRIAKDN
+134 GIDRIAKDN

-164 DNVKQNPSEFTKFE
+164 DNNVKQNPSEFTTFE
-178 YLAISNLEKENI
+178 YLVATDLEKENV
-190 EKVINEL
+190 EKVIDEL

-212 KVTVIDK
+212 KVTIIDK
-219 NKKETIFQKNRE
+219 NKKETIFQKDE
-231 YFENTIKITPILIN
+231 VSFKDTTKITPILIN
-245 SIEQR
+245 NSIEKK
-250 IHSISDTEDKLTV
+250 IYSMSDTENKITV
-263 ILPLDLKIPNKAIS
+263 ILPLENLNKAIS
-277 FDPKLAKLFLYY
+277 FDSKLAKLFLYY

-298 FNFIVHSKLFAP
+298 LNFVVHSKQFAP

-324 QTQEKEANNKDI
+324 QTQEKEKSNRE
-336 LDLAFDIIS
+336 LLEVAFTLIS
-345 NFIKEQCNEIDNIHL
+345 NFIKENANIINNIHL

-369 IPNNPILSA
+369 ISNNPILSK
-378 YFKELKEKWVNNFK
+378 YFKELKEKCVNNFK

-398 TNGERICPKDTF
+398 TNGERICPKDAF
-410 FFSEELLKDDAYF
+410 FFSEELLKDDVYF
-423 DSIYTIANLFWK
+423 DSIYTIANLFFGD
-435 NKIPQKHIVKEWTKY
+435 KIPQKHIVKEWTKC

-457 ALKIIDITSIAEE
+457 ALKIIDITSIAKE

-477 RFYEETKEDLKNFYR
+477 SFYEVTKEDLKNFYK
-492 YLIEYNHVEVFNKHT
+492 YLIEYNRVEVFNKHR
-507 VLPNIN
+507 VLPNIK
-513 GDFWLQSQLKSCLDI
+513 GDFWLQSELKSCLDI

-547 LAKDFYLGLHLD
+547 LAKDLYLD
-559 LYERK
+559 LTLDSYERK

-581 NNFPLASETLS
+581 NNFPLASETLN
-592 AMIKYCSIFPD
+592 AMIKYCSIFNES
-603 TSKGI
+603 SKDSTRVKVLNLI
-608 RADLLSIINDFFG
+608 NKYFSIN
-621 LKQPIINI
+621 QPLINI
-629 RNLSDD
+629 KNLSEDN
-635 GSNWWLTALK
+635 SKWWLTALK

-658 DNEWIKSN
+658 DCEWIKIKIDSLFDLLSTTHSYYE
-666 FNFLTKLSESGAYTY
+666 FN
-681 SDFKDIIST
+681 DIIST

-701 CIGTDLK
+701 CIGTNLK
-708 IDKNISEKLKDLYD
+708 IGNNISEKLKNLYD
-722 NIFKNNSD
+722 NIFKNNHN
-730 TSKYPIRYFL
+730 TSKYPIRKFL

-748 LPHKEEKTSESLG
+748 LPRKEEKTSESLG

-782 KHILEIIKLI
+782 KQILEIIKLI

-817 SDNET
+817 SDSET

-837 SLLGNLSKK
+837 SLLGKLSKK
-846 ENFEKIIE
+846 DNFEKIIE

-863 EFKKT
+863 EYKKT
-868 DFQFKHTIGTHIE
+868 DFLFKHTIGRHIE

-887 IKYDLKTFEVK
+887 IKDDLKIFEVK
-898 VQEQQGGQDITIIYK
+898 VQDEQGGQDITIKYNN
-913 GEIIYYIEV
+913 EIIYYIEV

-927 SRNSI
+927 NRNSV

-961 DKEDRYKVSDI
+961 GKEERYKVSNI
-972 NDIFDR
+972 NEIFDR

-1012 KGVIPQTI
+1012 RGVIPQTI
-1020 VKEGSNIKSF
+1020 IKEGENLDSF
-1030 IDMLITKISHQAQ
+1030 IEMLIKKLAN

>member
-1 MSEEREEAE
+1 M
-10 RENKRIDMR
+10 N
-19 QHADKLIQGFE
+19 G
-30 KLNESDAK
+30 SDAK

-51 SEKCEVIITITDNS
+51 SEKCEVIITITDKS
-65 LIFQHNGTPFTST
+65 LIFKHKGKPFTST

-125 DSYVHFENF
+125 DGYVHFENF
-134 EIDRIAKDN
+134 GIDRIAKDN

-164 DNVKQNPSEFTKFE
+164 DNNVKQNPSEFTTFE
-178 YLAISNLEKENI
+178 YLVATDLEKENV
-190 EKVINEL
+190 EKGIDDL

-212 KVTVIDK
+212 KVTIIDK
-219 NKKETIFQKNRE
+219 NKKETIFQKDE
-231 YFENTIKITPILIN
+231 VSFKDTTKITPILIN
-245 SIEQR
+245 NSIEKK
-250 IHSISDTEDKLTV
+250 IYSMSDTENKITV
-263 ILPLDLKIPNKAIS
+263 ILPLENLNKAIS
-277 FDPKLAKLFLYY
+277 FDSKLAKLFLYY

-298 FNFIVHSKLFAP
+298 LNFVVHSKQFSP

-324 QTQEKEANNKDI
+324 QTQEKEKSNRE
-336 LDLAFDIIS
+336 LLEVAFTLIS
-345 NFIKEQCNEIDNIHL
+345 NFIKENANIINNIHL

-369 IPNNPILSA
+369 ISNNPILSK
-378 YFKELKEKWVNNFK
+378 YFKELKEKCVNNFK
-392 SSPLVE
+392 SSPLVS
-398 TNGERICPKDTF
+398 TNGERICPKDAF
-410 FFSEELLKDDAYF
+410 FFSEELLKDDVYF
-423 DSIYTIANLFWK
+423 DSIYTIANLFFGD
-435 NKIPQKHIVKEWTKY
+435 KIPQKHIVKEWTKY

-457 ALKIIDITSIAEE
+457 TLNFIDITSIAEE

-477 RFYEETKEDLKNFYR
+477 NSYEETKEDLENFYK
-492 YLIEYNHVEVFNKHT
+492 YLIEYNHLEVFNKHKI
-507 VLPNIN
+507 LPNIK

-592 AMIKYCSIFPD
+592 AMIKYCSIFSES
-603 TSKGI
+603 SKDSTRVKVLNLI
-608 RADLLSIINDFFG
+608 NKHFSIN
-621 LKQPIINI
+621 QPPINI
-629 RNLSDD
+629 KNLSED
-635 GSNWWLTALK
+635 GSNWWLTVLK
-645 CLLRNFIYELNKK
+645 CLLRNFIYKLNKK

-701 CIGTDLK
+701 CTGTNLK
-708 IDKNISEKLKDLYD
+708 IDNNISEKLKDLYD
-722 NIFKNNSD
+722 EIFKNNSD
-730 TSKYPIRYFL
+730 TSKYPIRNFL

-782 KHILEIIKLI
+782 KQILEIIKLI

-837 SLLGNLSKK
+837 SLLGELSKK
-846 ENFEKIIE
+846 DNFEKIIE

-863 EFKKT
+863 EYKKT
-868 DFQFKHTIGTHIE
+868 DFQFKHTIGTRIE

-887 IKYDLKTFEVK
+887 IKDDLKTFEVK
-898 VQEQQGGQDITIIYK
+898 VQEEQGGQDITIKYK

-932 TMSPLQM
+932 TMSSLQM

-948 YSLCCVDMTDYKV
+948 YSLCCVDMTNYKV
-961 DKEDRYKVSDI
+961 GKPERYNVSDI
-972 NDIFDR
+972 NEIFDR

-990 PILEGILS
+990 PILKGILS
-998 VKDIENEISISGDY
+998 VKDKENEISISGDY
-1012 KGVIPQTI
+1012 RGVIPQAI
-1020 VKEGSNIKSF
+1020 IKEGKNLDFFIK
-1030 IDMLITKISHQAQ
+1030 MLINKLAN

>member
-1 MSEEREEAE
+1 MSEAKEKAKKEAA
-10 RENKRIDMR
+10 RIDMK
-19 QHADKLIQGFE
+19 QHANKLIQGFE
-30 KLNESDAK
+30 KLDESDAK

-51 SEKCEVIITITDNS
+51 SENCEIIISITDKS
-65 LIFQHNGTPFTST
+65 LIFQHNGKPFTTT
-78 TLNSL
+78 TLISL
-83 IKQVSSKTSQSNDSE
+83 IKQVSSKTSQNNDDE

-111 FGKKILLSGSLKVK
+111 FGKRILLSGSLEK
-125 DSYVHFENF
+125 DESYVYFDNF
-134 EIDRIAKDN
+134 EIDRTAKDS
-143 DELINKLLEQEK
+143 DELIEKLIMQQEK
-155 NSLDLIDKK
+155 AFDLIDINDTKEE
-164 DNVKQNPSEFTKFE
+164 PSKFTTFE
-178 YLAISNLEKENI
+178 YLVTTNLEKENI

-197 NLALPYVMSLNDKLI
+197 NLALPYVMSLNNKLI
-212 KVTVIDK
+212 KVTIIDK
-219 NKKETIFQKNRE
+219 NKKKTIFQKNKE
-231 YFENTIKITPILIN
+231 YFENRIRVTPILIN

-250 IHSISDTEDKLTV
+250 IYSISDAESKIIV
-263 ILPLDLKIPNKAIS
+263 ILPLENSNKAIF

-298 FNFIVHSKLFAP
+298 LNFIVHSNQFAP
-310 TEPRDGIHLKSNND
+310 TEPRDGIHLRSNND
-324 QTQEKEANNKDI
+324 QIQEKEKSNRE
-336 LDLAFDIIS
+336 LLEVAFTLIS
-345 NFIKEQCNEIDNIHL
+345 NFIKENANIIDNIHL
-360 LSKINFNTD
+360 LSKINFNTN
-369 IPNNPILSA
+369 IPNNSILSV

-392 SSPLVE
+392 SYPLVE
-398 TNGERICPKDTF
+398 TNGERICPKDAF
-410 FFSEELLKDDAYF
+410 FFGEELLKDDTYF
-423 DSIYTIANLFWK
+423 NSIYTIANLFYD

-457 ALKIIDITSIAEE
+457 ALKIIDITSIAKE
-470 IEKSKTL
+470 IEKSETL
-477 RFYEETKEDLKNFYR
+477 SFYEKTKEDLKNFYT
-492 YLIEYNHVEVFNKHT
+492 YLIKYNHTEIFNQYKI
-507 VLPNIN
+507 LPNIKN
-513 GDFWLQSQLKSCLDI
+513 DFCQQSQLKSCLDI
-528 DDVLIEI
+528 DDVLIDI
-535 ADVIIPDVSKKF
+535 ANVIIPDISKKF
-547 LAKDFYLGLHLD
+547 LAKDFKFELNLD
-559 LYERK
+559 SYERK

-658 DNEWIKSN
+658 NNEWIKSN

-690 SKIFPNQQFDL
+690 FKIFPNQQFDL
-701 CIGTDLK
+701 CTGTNLK
-708 IDKNISEKLKDLYD
+708 IDNNISEKLKDLYD
-722 NIFKNNSD
+722 EIFKDNSD
-730 TSKYPIRYFL
+730 TSKYPIRIFL

-782 KHILEIIKLI
+782 KQILEIIKLI

-817 SDNET
+817 SDSET

-837 SLLGNLSKK
+837 SLLGKLSKK
-846 ENFEKIIE
+846 DNFEKIIK
-854 LGTQLLEEE
+854 LGTELLEEE
-863 EFKKT
+863 EYKKT
-868 DFQFKHTIGTHIE
+868 DFQFKKTIGTHIE

-887 IKYDLKTFEVK
+887 IKVDLKTFEVK
-898 VQEQQGGQDITIIYK
+898 VQEEQGGQDITIKYK

-932 TMSPLQM
+932 TMSSLQM
-939 QRAVENQTK
+939 KRAVENQTK

-961 DKEDRYKVSDI
+961 GTEERHKVSDI
-972 NDIFDR
+972 NEIRDR
-978 IYILSNIGSKIE
+978 IYILSDIGSKIE
-990 PILEGILS
+990 PILKGILS
-998 VKDIENEISISGDY
+998 VKDKENEISISEDY
-1012 KGVIPQTI
+1012 RGVIPQAI
-1020 VKEGSNIKSF
+1020 IKEGGSLDSF
-1030 IDMLITKISHQAQ
+1030 IEMLIKKLAN

>member
-1 MSEEREEAE
+1 MSEAKEKAKKEAA
-10 RENKRIDMR
+10 RIDMK
-19 QHADKLIQGFE
+19 QHANKLIQGFE
-30 KLNESDAK
+30 KLDESDAK

-51 SEKCEVIITITDNS
+51 SENCEIIISITDKS
-65 LIFQHNGTPFTST
+65 LIFQHNGKPFTTT

-83 IKQVSSKTSQSNDSE
+83 IKQVSSKASQNNDDE

-111 FGKKILLSGSLKVK
+111 FGKKILLSGSLKK
-125 DSYVHFENF
+125 EEGYVYFDNF
-134 EIDRIAKDN
+134 EIDRTAKDS
-143 DELINKLLEQEK
+143 DELIEKLIIQQEK
-155 NSLDLIDKK
+155 AFDLIDINDTKEE
-164 DNVKQNPSEFTKFE
+164 PSKFTTFE
-178 YLAISNLEKENI
+178 YLVATDLEKENV
-190 EKVINEL
+190 EKVIDEL

-212 KVTVIDK
+212 KVTIIDK
-219 NKKETIFQKNRE
+219 NKKETIFKKNKG
-231 YFENTIKITPILIN
+231 YFENTIKVTPILIN
-245 SIEQR
+245 SIEK
-250 IHSISDTEDKLTV
+250 IIYSISDAESKIVV
-263 ILPLDLKIPNKAIS
+263 ILPLENPNKAIS

-298 FNFIVHSKLFAP
+298 FNFIIHSNQFAP
-310 TEPRDGIHLKSNND
+310 TEPRDGIHLRSNND
-324 QTQEKEANNKDI
+324 QIQEKEKSNRE
-336 LDLAFDIIS
+336 LLEVAFTLIS
-345 NFIKEQCNEIDNIHL
+345 NFIKENANIIDNIHL
-360 LSKINFNTD
+360 SSKINFNTN
-369 IPNNPILSA
+369 IPNNSILSV

-392 SSPLVE
+392 SYPLVE
-398 TNGERICPKDTF
+398 TNGERICPKDAF
-410 FFSEELLKDDAYF
+410 FFGEELLKDDTYF
-423 DSIYTIANLFWK
+423 NSIYTIANLFYD

-457 ALKIIDITSIAEE
+457 ALKIIDITSIAKE
-470 IEKSKTL
+470 IEKSETL
-477 RFYEETKEDLKNFYR
+477 SFYEKTKEDLKNFYT
-492 YLIEYNHVEVFNKHT
+492 YLIKYNHTEIFNQYKI
-507 VLPNIN
+507 LPNIKN
-513 GDFWLQSQLKSCLDI
+513 DFCQQSQLKSCLDI
-528 DDVLIEI
+528 DDVLIDI
-535 ADVIIPDVSKKF
+535 ANVIIPDISKKF
-547 LAKDFYLGLHLD
+547 LAKDFKFELNLD
-559 LYERK
+559 SYERK

-658 DNEWIKSN
+658 NNEWIKSN

-690 SKIFPNQQFDL
+690 FKIFPNQQFDL
-701 CIGTDLK
+701 CTGTNLK
-708 IDKNISEKLKDLYD
+708 IDNNISEKLKDLYD
-722 NIFKNNSD
+722 EIFKDNSD
-730 TSKYPIRYFL
+730 TSKYPIRIFL

-782 KHILEIIKLI
+782 KQILEIIKLI

-817 SDNET
+817 SDSET
-822 KEDLFSIIGLEKEKI
+822 KEDLFSIIGLKPDKI
-837 SLLGNLSKK
+837 SLLGKLSKK
-846 ENFEKIIE
+846 DNFEKIIE

-863 EFKKT
+863 YKKT
-868 DFQFKHTIGTHIE
+868 DFQFKKTIGTHIE

-887 IKYDLKTFEVK
+887 IKVDLKTFEVK
-898 VQEQQGGQDITIIYK
+898 VQEEQGGQDITIKYK

-932 TMSPLQM
+932 TMSSLQM
-939 QRAVENQTK
+939 KRAVENQTK

-961 DKEDRYKVSDI
+961 GTEERHKVSDI
-972 NDIFDR
+972 NEIRDR
-978 IYILSNIGSKIE
+978 IYILSDIGSKIE
-990 PILEGILS
+990 PILKGILS
-998 VKDIENEISISGDY
+998 VKDKENEISISEDY
-1012 KGVIPQTI
+1012 RGVIPQAI
-1020 VKEGSNIKSF
+1020 IKEGGSLDSF
-1030 IDMLITKISHQAQ
+1030 IEMLIKKLAN